1 MEKFSVKKP
10 FTVLVAVIMV
20 LMLGFVSISNMQTN
34 LLPDVNTPYLMVV
47 TVYPGASPERVESEV
62 SDVMQNALGTVAGVE
77 SVTATS
83 AENYSLLLMQFSD
96 DTDMNSAMVKVSN
109 KVDQTTA
116 SLPSSCL
123 TPSIIEYSLNMNAF
137 MTVAVSREGSDVYD
151 LSEFVSDTLVPYVE
165 RKGGVSS
172 VSTNGLIEKMVQ
184 VQLSQEKI
192 DAINEKLLE
201 VIDVQLADAR
211 KQLESA
217 EAQIEA
223 GRKEY
228 NRQFK
233 NYSNTVSD
241 TMMQEMSGQVGDA
254 IEVVRKQAQ
263 ALLDSVN
270 QLIAVVQEPEIQ
282 QALIDVRDGLQRV
295 MDKFNETGMKDIDS
309 LIEIVTELRDITDK
323 LTGAL
328 QQLQQRLNTESG
340 TEGSTAADL
349 ADDLQVQQSLNTV
362 YNTLNDVIKA
372 MDDVPGLTKTFSDAI
387 GNFSQQQMQA
397 YMKFTEAREMLNEYE
412 KQLAEAKQTYAD
424 AEEKAMA
431 SSDVSKL
438 LDIDTLAQLI
448 YAQNFSMPAG
458 YVKDSSGKSWLL
470 KVGEEYD
477 SIEDISGAL
486 LLHVDGFGDVRLSDV
501 ADVEVIDNAEASYTR
516 LNGERAAV
524 LKIYKGATSSASEVS
539 DNCLSAFQ
547 ELEAQYDGLHVVVL
561 SNQGNYITIIVKS
574 ILSSMV
580 IGAALAII
588 VLAIFLRDVKPTL
601 VVGFSIPLSVL
612 FAVVLMYFTG
622 MDLNVMTLAG
632 LSLGIGMLVD
642 NSIVVIENIYR
653 LRGRGVPAAR
663 AAVQGAKQVGMSV
676 VASTLT
682 SVCVFLP
689 VVFSSSI
696 VKSLMQ
702 PMSLCI
708 GYCLMASLIVALT
721 VVPAAASTVLKKAE
735 PKQLKWFDKIQDK
748 YAKSLEW
755 CFRHRALPLLAAV
768 VLLAF
773 CGWRVFSMG
782 VELLPTI
789 TSNEAIVTL
798 STTKDLSKEDSYAI
812 AGKAVEAMLE
822 VDHVKEVGITTD
834 TRVAGM
840 DIGQL
845 GLPTTITDLLN
856 AANSYGTYQVNVM
869 LDESL
874 SSSEIETARQAL
886 EDALSGIE
894 DCTAKVEISGM
905 QELTSQLASG
915 LSVKIYGADA
925 ETLSQLSEK
934 VVDIVNDTE
943 GFANATNGLGSGDA
957 TINLHI
963 DRDKVRSYGLTVAQ
977 VYQQI
982 AAKLTTTTTAQTP
995 VTVDGSTMSV
1005 QISNN
1010 LDPVTKENM
1019 MDITFETTVMS
1030 ADGTTSTGTC
1040 TLADMATWDTGSA
1053 PDSITSEDQTQYVS
1067 VTADTLDGY
1076 NTTVQARVLEKK
1088 LNEFALSDEMPEGCS
1103 FSMGGESDSVN
1114 FMVNEMVQWLALALP
1129 FVYLVMVAQFQSLLS
1144 PFIVLFTI
1152 PLAFTGGLLGMLFT
1166 GQQLTMI
1173 SLMGFIV
1180 LMGTVANNGIVF
1192 VDYAN
1197 QLRLGGLERRAAL
1210 VATGK
1215 TRMRPILM
1223 TTLTTVLAML
1233 QMVFSNDM
1241 ASQLMSGMAIVIICG
1256 LSYATLMTLYIVP
1269 ILYDILFKKPP
1280 LVVDVGDDGMD
1291 DIPDDAAEYIAQSNA
1306 AEAQPA
1312 QPEA

>member
-77 SVTATS
+77 KVTATS

-137 MTVAVSREGSDVYD
+137 MTAAVSREGSDVYD

-172 VSTNGLIEKMVQ
+172 VSANGLIEKMVQ

-228 NRQFK
+228 DRQFK
-233 NYSNTVSD
+233 NYNKTVSD
-241 TMMQEMSGQVGDA
+241 TVMQQFSGQVGEA
-254 IEVVRKQAQ
+254 VETVRKQAQ

-309 LIEIVTELRDITDK
+309 LIEIVAELRDITDK

-340 TEGSTAADL
+340 TDGSTAADL
-349 ADDLQVQQSLNTV
+349 ADDLQVQQSLNTI

-372 MDDVPGLTKTFSDAI
+372 MDDVPGLMSTFSDAL
-387 GNFSQQQMQA
+387 GTYSQQQMQA

-822 VDHVKEVGITTD
+822 VDHVEEVGITTD

-957 TINLHI
+957 TINLQI

-1114 FMVNEMVQWLALALP
+1114 FMVNEMVQWLGLALP

-1180 LMGTVANNGIVF
+1180 LMGTVVNNGIVF

-1197 QLRLGGLERRAAL
+1197 QLRLGGMERRAAL
-1210 VATGK
+1210 IATGK

-1233 QMVFSNDM
+1233 QLVFSNDM

-1269 ILYDILFKKPP
+1269 ILYDILFRKPP
-1280 LVVDVGDDGMD
+1280 LNVDVGSDDELD
-1291 DIPDDAAEYIAQSNA
+1291 DIPDDAAEYIAQSSS
-1306 AEAQPA
+1306 A
-1312 QPEA
+1312 QPEG

>member
-1 MEKFSVKKP
+1 MGKFSVKKP

-62 SDVMQNALGTVAGVE
+62 SDVMENALGTVAGVE
-77 SVTATS
+77 SITATS
-83 AENYSLLLMQFSD
+83 AENYSLLLMHFAEG
-96 DTDMNSAMVKVSN
+96 TDMNSALVKVSN
-109 KVDQTTA
+109 KVDQTTS

-123 TPSIIEYSLNMNAF
+123 SPSIIEYSLNMNAF
-137 MTVAVSREGSDVYD
+137 MTVAVSREGSDVYH
-151 LSEFVSDTLVPYVE
+151 LSDFVSDTLVPYVE

-172 VSTNGLIEKMVQ
+172 VSANGLIEKMVQ
-184 VQLSQEKI
+184 VQLSQEKV
-192 DAINEKLLE
+192 DAINERLLE
-201 VIDVQLADAR
+201 VIDAQLADAR
-211 KQLESA
+211 AQLDAA

-223 GRKEY
+223 GRAEY

-233 NYSNTVSD
+233 NFNKTVSNTV
-241 TMMQEMSGQVGDA
+241 MQQYSGEVGNA
-254 IEVVRKQAQ
+254 VETVRKQAQ

-309 LIEIVTELRDITDK
+309 LIEIVAELREITDK
-323 LTGAL
+323 LTTAL
-328 QQLQQRLNTESG
+328 QQLQERLNTETG
-340 TEGSTAADL
+340 TEGSTATDL
-349 ADDLQVQQSLNTV
+349 VDDLQVQQSLSTV

-372 MDDVPGLTKTFSDAI
+372 MDDVPGLMSTFSDAL
-387 GNFSQQQMQA
+387 GTYSQQQLEA
-397 YMKFTEAREMLNEYE
+397 YMQFTEAREMLNEYE
-412 KQLAEAKQTYAD
+412 KQLETAKQTYED
-424 AEEKAMA
+424 AKEKAMA
-431 SSDVSKL
+431 SSDVSKM

-477 SIEDISGAL
+477 SIDDISGAL

-501 ADVEVIDNAEASYTR
+501 ADVEVIDNAEASFTR

-524 LKIYKGATSSASEVS
+524 LKIYKGSSSSASTVS
-539 DNCLSAFQ
+539 DNCLSAFK

-574 ILSSMV
+574 ILSSML

-588 VLAIFLRDVKPTL
+588 VLALFLRDIKPTL

-653 LRGRGVPAAR
+653 LRSRGVPAAR
-663 AAVQGAKQVGMSV
+663 AAVQGTKQVGMSI

-689 VVFSSSI
+689 VVFSSSL

-708 GYCLMASLIVALT
+708 GYCLMASLLVAVT

-735 PKQLKWFDKIQDK
+735 PKQLKWFDKIQNK

-755 CFRHRALPLLAAV
+755 CFQHRALPLVAAV
-768 VLLAF
+768 ALLVF
-773 CGWRVFSMG
+773 CGWRVVSMG

-798 STTKDLSKEDSYAI
+798 TTTKDLSKEDSYAI
-812 AGKAVEAMLE
+812 AEKAIDAMLN
-822 VDHVKEVGITTD
+822 VDNVEEVGITTD

-840 DIGQL
+840 DVGQL
-845 GLPTTITDLLN
+845 GLPSAITDLLN

-874 SSSEIETARQAL
+874 SSTQIETARQAL

-894 DCTAKVEISGM
+894 DCTATVEISGM

-915 LSVKIYGADA
+915 LSVKIYGADPD
-925 ETLSQLSEK
+925 TMTQLSEK
-934 VVDIVNDTE
+934 VVEIVNDTE

-957 TINLHI
+957 TINLQI

-995 VTVDGSTMSV
+995 VSVDGRTMSV
-1005 QISNN
+1005 EISDN

-1019 MDITFETTVMS
+1019 MDITFETSVMS
-1030 ADGTTSTGTC
+1030 ADGTTTTGTC
-1040 TLADMATWDTGSA
+1040 KLSDIATWVTGSA
-1053 PDSITSEDQTQYVS
+1053 PNSITSQNQTQYVT
-1067 VTADTLDGY
+1067 VTANTLDGY
-1076 NTTVQARVLEKK
+1076 NTTVQARELEKK
-1088 LNEFALSDEMPEGCS
+1088 LDAFALSDEMPEGCS

-1114 FMVNEMVQWLALALP
+1114 YMVKEMVQWMGLALP

-1144 PFIVLFTI
+1144 PFIVLFTV
-1152 PLAFTGGLLGMLFT
+1152 PLAFTGGLLGLLLT

-1180 LMGTVANNGIVF
+1180 LMGTVVNNGIVF
-1192 VDYAN
+1192 VDYTN
-1197 QLRLGGLERRAAL
+1197 QLRMGGMERRAAL
-1210 VATGK
+1210 IATGK

-1233 QMVFSNDM
+1233 QLVFSNDM

-1256 LSYATLMTLYIVP
+1256 LTYATIMTLYVVP
-1269 ILYDILFKKPP
+1269 LLYDLLFKKPP
-1280 LVVDVGDDGMD
+1280 LNIDVGSDDLD
-1291 DIPDDAAEYIAQSNA
+1291 DIPDDAAEYIAQSH
-1306 AEAQPA
+1306 A

>member
-77 SVTATS
+77 KVTATS

-137 MTVAVSREGSDVYD
+137 MTAAVSREGSDVYD

-228 NRQFK
+228 DRQFK
-233 NYSNTVSD
+233 NYNKTVSD
-241 TMMQEMSGQVGDA
+241 TVMQQFSGQVGEA
-254 IEVVRKQAQ
+254 VETVRKQAQ

-309 LIEIVTELRDITDK
+309 LIEIVAELRDITDK

-328 QQLQQRLNTESG
+328 QQLQQRLNTEAG

-349 ADDLQVQQSLNTV
+349 ADDLQVQQSLNTI

-372 MDDVPGLTKTFSDAI
+372 MDDVPGLMSTFSDAL
-387 GNFSQQQMQA
+387 GTYSQQQMQA

-822 VDHVKEVGITTD
+822 VDHVEEVGITTD

-845 GLPTTITDLLN
+845 GLPTAITDLLN

-1180 LMGTVANNGIVF
+1180 LMGTVVNNGIVF

-1197 QLRLGGLERRAAL
+1197 QLRLGGMERRAAL
-1210 VATGK
+1210 IATGK

-1233 QMVFSNDM
+1233 QLVFSNDM

-1269 ILYDILFKKPP
+1269 ILYDILFRKPP
-1280 LVVDVGDDGMD
+1280 LNVDVGSDDELD
-1291 DIPDDAAEYIAQSNA
+1291 DIPDDAAEYIAQSSS
-1306 AEAQPA
+1306 A
-1312 QPEA
+1312 QPEG

>member
-1 MEKFSVKKP
+1 MGKFSVKKP

-62 SDVMQNALGTVAGVE
+62 SDVMENALGTVAGVE
-77 SVTATS
+77 SITATS
-83 AENYSLLLMQFSD
+83 AENYSLLLMHFAEG
-96 DTDMNSAMVKVSN
+96 TDMNSALVKVSN
-109 KVDQTTA
+109 KVDQTTS

-123 TPSIIEYSLNMNAF
+123 SPSIIEYSLNMNAF

-151 LSEFVSDTLVPYVE
+151 LSDFVSDTLVPYVE

-172 VSTNGLIEKMVQ
+172 VSANGLIEKMVQ
-184 VQLSQEKI
+184 VQLSQEKV
-192 DAINEKLLE
+192 DAINERLLE
-201 VIDVQLADAR
+201 VIDAQLADAR
-211 KQLESA
+211 AQLDAA

-223 GRKEY
+223 GRAEY

-233 NYSNTVSD
+233 NFNKTVSNTV
-241 TMMQEMSGQVGDA
+241 MQQYSGEVGNA
-254 IEVVRKQAQ
+254 VETVRKQAQ

-309 LIEIVTELRDITDK
+309 LIEIVAELREITDK
-323 LTGAL
+323 LTTAL
-328 QQLQQRLNTESG
+328 QQLQERLNTETG
-340 TEGSTAADL
+340 TEGSTATDL
-349 ADDLQVQQSLNTV
+349 VDDLQVQQSLSTV

-372 MDDVPGLTKTFSDAI
+372 MDDVPGLMSTFSDAL
-387 GNFSQQQMQA
+387 GTYSQQQLEA
-397 YMKFTEAREMLNEYE
+397 YMQFTEAREMLNEYE
-412 KQLAEAKQTYAD
+412 KQLETAKQTYED
-424 AEEKAMA
+424 AKEKAMA
-431 SSDVSKL
+431 SSDVSKM

-477 SIEDISGAL
+477 SIDDISGAL

-501 ADVEVIDNAEASYTR
+501 ADVEVIDNAEASFTR

-524 LKIYKGATSSASEVS
+524 LKIYKGSSSSASTVS
-539 DNCLSAFQ
+539 DNCLSAFK

-574 ILSSMV
+574 ILSSMI

-588 VLAIFLRDVKPTL
+588 VLALFLRDIKPTL

-653 LRGRGVPAAR
+653 LRSRGVPAAR
-663 AAVQGAKQVGMSV
+663 AAVQGTKQVGMSI

-689 VVFSSSI
+689 VVFSSSL

-708 GYCLMASLIVALT
+708 GYCLMASLLVAVT

-735 PKQLKWFDKIQDK
+735 PKQLKWFDKIQNK

-755 CFRHRALPLLAAV
+755 CFQHRALPLVAAV
-768 VLLAF
+768 ALLVF
-773 CGWRVFSMG
+773 CGWRVVSMG

-798 STTKDLSKEDSYAI
+798 TTTKDLSKEDSYAI
-812 AGKAVEAMLE
+812 AEKAIDAMLN
-822 VDHVKEVGITTD
+822 VDNVEEVGITTD

-840 DIGQL
+840 DVGQL
-845 GLPTTITDLLN
+845 GLPSAITDLLN

-874 SSSEIETARQAL
+874 SSTQIETARQAL

-894 DCTAKVEISGM
+894 DCTATVEISGM

-915 LSVKIYGADA
+915 LSVKIYGADSD
-925 ETLSQLSEK
+925 TLTQLSEK
-934 VVDIVNDTE
+934 VVEIVNDTE

-957 TINLHI
+957 TINLQI

-982 AAKLTTTTTAQTP
+982 AAKLATTTTAQTP
-995 VTVDGSTMSV
+995 VSVDGRTMSV
-1005 QISNN
+1005 EISDN

-1019 MDITFETTVMS
+1019 MDITFETSVMS
-1030 ADGTTSTGTC
+1030 ADGTTTTGTC
-1040 TLADMATWDTGSA
+1040 KLSDIATWVTGSA
-1053 PDSITSEDQTQYVS
+1053 PNSITSQNQTRYVT
-1067 VTADTLDGY
+1067 VTANTLDGY
-1076 NTTVQARVLEKK
+1076 NTTVQARELEKK
-1088 LNEFALSDEMPEGCS
+1088 LDAFALSDEMPEGCS

-1114 FMVNEMVQWLALALP
+1114 YMVKEMVQWMGLALP

-1144 PFIVLFTI
+1144 PFIVLFTV
-1152 PLAFTGGLLGMLFT
+1152 PLAFTGGLLGLLLT

-1180 LMGTVANNGIVF
+1180 LMGTVVNNGIVF
-1192 VDYAN
+1192 VDYTN
-1197 QLRLGGLERRAAL
+1197 QLRMGGMERRAAL
-1210 VATGK
+1210 IATGK

-1233 QMVFSNDM
+1233 QLVFSNDM

-1256 LSYATLMTLYIVP
+1256 LTYATIMTLYVVP
-1269 ILYDILFKKPP
+1269 LLYDLLFKKPP
-1280 LVVDVGDDGMD
+1280 LNIDVGSDDLD
-1291 DIPDDAAEYIAQSNA
+1291 DIPDDAAEYIAQSH
-1306 AEAQPA
+1306 A

>member
-1 MEKFSVKKP
+1 MGKFSVKKP

-62 SDVMQNALGTVAGVE
+62 SDVMENALGTVAGVE
-77 SVTATS
+77 SITATS
-83 AENYSLLLMQFSD
+83 AENYSLLLMHFAEG
-96 DTDMNSAMVKVSN
+96 TDMNSALVKVSN
-109 KVDQTTA
+109 KVDQTTS

-123 TPSIIEYSLNMNAF
+123 SPSIIEYSLNMNAF

-151 LSEFVSDTLVPYVE
+151 LSDFVSDTLVPYVE

-172 VSTNGLIEKMVQ
+172 VSANGLIEKMVQ
-184 VQLSQEKI
+184 VQLSQEKV
-192 DAINEKLLE
+192 DAINERLLE
-201 VIDVQLADAR
+201 VIDAQLADAR
-211 KQLESA
+211 AQLDAA

-223 GRKEY
+223 GRAEY

-233 NYSNTVSD
+233 NFNKTVSNTV
-241 TMMQEMSGQVGDA
+241 MQQYSGEVGNA
-254 IEVVRKQAQ
+254 VETVRKQAQ

-309 LIEIVTELRDITDK
+309 LIEIVSELREITDK
-323 LTGAL
+323 LTTAL
-328 QQLQQRLNTESG
+328 QQLQERLNTETG
-340 TEGSTAADL
+340 TEGSTATDL
-349 ADDLQVQQSLNTV
+349 VDDLQVQQSLSTV

-372 MDDVPGLTKTFSDAI
+372 MDDVPGLMSTFSDAL
-387 GNFSQQQMQA
+387 GTYSQQQLEA
-397 YMKFTEAREMLNEYE
+397 YMQFTEAREMLNEYE
-412 KQLAEAKQTYAD
+412 KQLETAKQTYED
-424 AEEKAMA
+424 AKEKAMA
-431 SSDVSKL
+431 SSDVSKM

-477 SIEDISGAL
+477 SIDDISGAL

-501 ADVEVIDNAEASYTR
+501 ADVEVIDNAEASFTR

-524 LKIYKGATSSASEVS
+524 LKIYKGSSSSASTVS
-539 DNCLSAFQ
+539 DNCLSAFK

-574 ILSSMV
+574 ILSSMI

-588 VLAIFLRDVKPTL
+588 VLALFLRDIKPTL

-653 LRGRGVPAAR
+653 LRSRGVPAAR
-663 AAVQGAKQVGMSV
+663 AAVQGTKQVGMSI

-689 VVFSSSI
+689 VVFSSSL

-708 GYCLMASLIVALT
+708 GYCLMASLLVAVT

-735 PKQLKWFDKIQDK
+735 PKQLKWFDKIQNK

-755 CFRHRALPLLAAV
+755 CFQHRALPLVAAV
-768 VLLAF
+768 ALLVF
-773 CGWRVFSMG
+773 CGWRVVSMG

-798 STTKDLSKEDSYAI
+798 TTTKDLSKEDSYAI
-812 AGKAVEAMLE
+812 AEKAIDAMLN
-822 VDHVKEVGITTD
+822 VDNVEEVGITTD

-840 DIGQL
+840 DVGQL
-845 GLPTTITDLLN
+845 GLPSAITDLLN

-874 SSSEIETARQAL
+874 SSTQIEAARQAL

-894 DCTAKVEISGM
+894 DCTATVEISGM

-915 LSVKIYGADA
+915 LSVKIYGADSD
-925 ETLSQLSEK
+925 TLTQLSEK
-934 VVDIVNDTE
+934 VVEIVNDTE

-957 TINLHI
+957 TINLQI

-982 AAKLTTTTTAQTP
+982 AAKLATTTTAQTP
-995 VTVDGSTMSV
+995 VSVDGRTMSV
-1005 QISNN
+1005 EISDN

-1019 MDITFETTVMS
+1019 MDITFETSVMS
-1030 ADGTTSTGTC
+1030 ADGTTTTGTC
-1040 TLADMATWDTGSA
+1040 KLSDIATWVTGSA
-1053 PDSITSEDQTQYVS
+1053 PNSITSQNQTQYVT
-1067 VTADTLDGY
+1067 VTANTLDGY
-1076 NTTVQARVLEKK
+1076 NTTVQARELEKK
-1088 LNEFALSDEMPEGCS
+1088 LDAFALSDEMPEGCS

-1114 FMVNEMVQWLALALP
+1114 YMVKEMVQWMGLALP

-1144 PFIVLFTI
+1144 PFIVLFTV
-1152 PLAFTGGLLGMLFT
+1152 PLAFTGGLLGLLLT

-1180 LMGTVANNGIVF
+1180 LMGTVVNNGIVF
-1192 VDYAN
+1192 VDYTN
-1197 QLRLGGLERRAAL
+1197 QLRMGGMERRAAL
-1210 VATGK
+1210 IATGK

-1233 QMVFSNDM
+1233 QLVFSNDM

-1256 LSYATLMTLYIVP
+1256 LTYATIMTLYVVP
-1269 ILYDILFKKPP
+1269 LLYDLLFKKPP
-1280 LVVDVGDDGMD
+1280 LNIDVGSDDLD
-1291 DIPDDAAEYIAQSNA
+1291 DIPDDAAEYIAQSH
-1306 AEAQPA
+1306 A

>member
-77 SVTATS
+77 KVTATS

-137 MTVAVSREGSDVYD
+137 MTAAVSREGSDVYD

-172 VSTNGLIEKMVQ
+172 VSANGLIEKMVQ

-228 NRQFK
+228 DRQFK
-233 NYSNTVSD
+233 NYNKTVSD
-241 TMMQEMSGQVGDA
+241 TVMQQFSGQVGEA
-254 IEVVRKQAQ
+254 VETVRKQAQ

-309 LIEIVTELRDITDK
+309 LIEIVAELRDITDK

-328 QQLQQRLNTESG
+328 QQLQQRLNTEAG

-349 ADDLQVQQSLNTV
+349 ADDLQVQQSLNTI

-372 MDDVPGLTKTFSDAI
+372 MDDVPGLMSTFSDAL
-387 GNFSQQQMQA
+387 GTYSQQQMQA

-822 VDHVKEVGITTD
+822 VDHVEEVGITTD

-957 TINLHI
+957 TINLQI

-1040 TLADMATWDTGSA
+1040 TLADMATWETGSA

-1114 FMVNEMVQWLALALP
+1114 FMVNEMVQWLGLALP

-1180 LMGTVANNGIVF
+1180 LMGTVVNNGIVF

-1197 QLRLGGLERRAAL
+1197 QLRQGGMERRAAL
-1210 VATGK
+1210 IATGK

-1233 QMVFSNDM
+1233 QLVFSNDM

-1269 ILYDILFKKPP
+1269 ILYDILFRKPP
-1280 LVVDVGDDGMD
+1280 LNVDVGSDDELD
-1291 DIPDDAAEYIAQSNA
+1291 DIPDDAAEYIAQASS
-1306 AEAQPA
+1306 A
-1312 QPEA
+1312 QPEG

>member
-34 LLPDVNTPYLMVV
+34 LLPDVNTPFLMVV

-137 MTVAVSREGSDVYD
+137 MTAAVSREGSDVYD

-228 NRQFK
+228 DRQFK
-233 NYSNTVSD
+233 NYNKTVSD
-241 TMMQEMSGQVGDA
+241 TVMQQFSGQVGEA
-254 IEVVRKQAQ
+254 VETVRKQAQ

-309 LIEIVTELRDITDK
+309 LIEIVAELRDITDK

-328 QQLQQRLNTESG
+328 QQLQQRLNTEAG

-349 ADDLQVQQSLNTV
+349 ADDLQVQQSLNTI

-372 MDDVPGLTKTFSDAI
+372 MDDVPGLMSTFSDAL
-387 GNFSQQQMQA
+387 GTYSQQQMQA

-588 VLAIFLRDVKPTL
+588 VLALFLRDVKPTL

-812 AGKAVEAMLE
+812 AGKAVEAMLG
-822 VDHVKEVGITTD
+822 VDHVEEVGITTD

-915 LSVKIYGADA
+915 LSVKIYGADS

-957 TINLHI
+957 TINLQI
-963 DRDKVRSYGLTVAQ
+963 DRDKVRAYGLTVAQ

-1180 LMGTVANNGIVF
+1180 LMGTVVNNGIVF

-1197 QLRLGGLERRAAL
+1197 QLRLGGMERRAAL
-1210 VATGK
+1210 IATGK

-1233 QMVFSNDM
+1233 QLVFSNDM

-1269 ILYDILFKKPP
+1269 ILYDILFRKPP
-1280 LVVDVGDDGMD
+1280 LNVDVGSDDELD
-1291 DIPDDAAEYIAQSNA
+1291 DIPDDAAEYIAQSSS
-1306 AEAQPA
+1306 A
-1312 QPEA
+1312 QPEG

>member
-1 MEKFSVKKP
+1 MGKFSVKKP

-62 SDVMQNALGTVAGVE
+62 SDVMENALGTVAGVE
-77 SVTATS
+77 SITATS
-83 AENYSLLLMQFSD
+83 AENYSLLLMHFVEG
-96 DTDMNSAMVKVSN
+96 TDMNSALVKVSN
-109 KVDQTTA
+109 KVDQTTS

-123 TPSIIEYSLNMNAF
+123 SPSIIEYSLNMNAF

-151 LSEFVSDTLVPYVE
+151 LSDFVSDTLVPYVE

-172 VSTNGLIEKMVQ
+172 VSANGLIEKMVQ
-184 VQLSQEKI
+184 VQLSQEKV
-192 DAINEKLLE
+192 DAINERLLE
-201 VIDVQLADAR
+201 VIDAQLADAR
-211 KQLESA
+211 AQLDAA

-223 GRKEY
+223 GRAEY

-233 NYSNTVSD
+233 NFNKTVSNTV
-241 TMMQEMSGQVGDA
+241 MQQYSGEVGNA
-254 IEVVRKQAQ
+254 VETVRKQAQ

-309 LIEIVTELRDITDK
+309 LIEIVAELREITDK
-323 LTGAL
+323 LTTAL
-328 QQLQQRLNTESG
+328 QQLQERLNTETG
-340 TEGSTAADL
+340 TEGSTATDL
-349 ADDLQVQQSLNTV
+349 VDDLQVQQSLNTV

-372 MDDVPGLTKTFSDAI
+372 MDDVPGLMSTFSDAL
-387 GNFSQQQMQA
+387 GTYSQQQLEA
-397 YMKFTEAREMLNEYE
+397 YMQFTEAREMLNEYE
-412 KQLAEAKQTYAD
+412 KQLETAKQTYED
-424 AEEKAMA
+424 AKEKAMA
-431 SSDVSKL
+431 SSDVSKM

-477 SIEDISGAL
+477 SIDDISGAL

-501 ADVEVIDNAEASYTR
+501 ADVEVIDNAEASFTR

-524 LKIYKGATSSASEVS
+524 LKIYKGSSSSASTVS
-539 DNCLSAFQ
+539 DNCLSAFK

-574 ILSSMV
+574 ILSSMI

-588 VLAIFLRDVKPTL
+588 VLALFLRDIKPTL

-653 LRGRGVPAAR
+653 LRSRGVPAAR
-663 AAVQGAKQVGMSV
+663 AAVQGTKQVGMSI

-689 VVFSSSI
+689 VVFSSSL

-708 GYCLMASLIVALT
+708 GYCLMASLLVAVT

-735 PKQLKWFDKIQDK
+735 PKQLKWFDKIQNK

-755 CFRHRALPLLAAV
+755 CFQHRALPLVAAV
-768 VLLAF
+768 ALLVF
-773 CGWRVFSMG
+773 CGWRVVSMG

-798 STTKDLSKEDSYAI
+798 TTTKDLSKEDSYAI
-812 AGKAVEAMLE
+812 AEKAIDAMLN
-822 VDHVKEVGITTD
+822 VDNVKEVGITTD

-840 DIGQL
+840 DVGQL
-845 GLPTTITDLLN
+845 GLPSAITDLLN

-869 LDESL
+869 LNESL
-874 SSSEIETARQAL
+874 SSTQIETARQAL

-894 DCTAKVEISGM
+894 DCTATVEISGM

-915 LSVKIYGADA
+915 LSVKIYGADSD
-925 ETLSQLSEK
+925 TLTQLSEK
-934 VVDIVNDTE
+934 VVEIVNDTE
-943 GFANATNGLGSGDA
+943 GFANATNGLGNGDA
-957 TINLHI
+957 TINLQI

-995 VTVDGSTMSV
+995 VSVDGRTMSV
-1005 QISNN
+1005 EISDN

-1019 MDITFETTVMS
+1019 MDITFETSVMS
-1030 ADGTTSTGTC
+1030 ADGTTTTGTC
-1040 TLADMATWDTGSA
+1040 KLSDIATWVTGSA
-1053 PDSITSEDQTQYVS
+1053 PNSITSQNQTRYVT
-1067 VTADTLDGY
+1067 VTANTLEGY
-1076 NTTVQARVLEKK
+1076 NTTVQARELEKK
-1088 LNEFALSDEMPEGCS
+1088 LEAFALSDEMPEGCS

-1114 FMVNEMVQWLALALP
+1114 YMVNEMVQWMGLALP

-1144 PFIVLFTI
+1144 PFIVLFTV
-1152 PLAFTGGLLGMLFT
+1152 PLAFTGGLLGLLLT

-1180 LMGTVANNGIVF
+1180 LMGTVVNNGIVF
-1192 VDYAN
+1192 VDYTN
-1197 QLRLGGLERRAAL
+1197 QLRMGGMERRAAL
-1210 VATGK
+1210 IATGK

-1233 QMVFSNDM
+1233 QLVFSNDM

-1256 LSYATLMTLYIVP
+1256 LTYATIMTLYVVP
-1269 ILYDILFKKPP
+1269 LLYDLLFKKPP
-1280 LVVDVGDDGMD
+1280 LNIDVGSDDLD
-1291 DIPDDAAEYIAQSNA
+1291 DIPDDAAEYIAQSH
-1306 AEAQPA
+1306 P

>member
-1 MEKFSVKKP
+1 MGKFSVKKP

-62 SDVMQNALGTVAGVE
+62 SDVMENALGTVAGVE
-77 SVTATS
+77 SITATS
-83 AENYSLLLMQFSD
+83 AENYSLLLMHFAEG
-96 DTDMNSAMVKVSN
+96 TDMNSALVKVSN
-109 KVDQTTA
+109 KVDQTTS

-123 TPSIIEYSLNMNAF
+123 SPSIIEYSLNMNAF

-151 LSEFVSDTLVPYVE
+151 LSDFVSDTLVPYVE

-184 VQLSQEKI
+184 VQLSQEKV
-192 DAINEKLLE
+192 DAINERLLE
-201 VIDVQLADAR
+201 VIDAQLADAR
-211 KQLESA
+211 AQLDAA

-223 GRKEY
+223 GRAEY

-233 NYSNTVSD
+233 NFNKTVSNTV
-241 TMMQEMSGQVGDA
+241 MQQYSGEVGNA
-254 IEVVRKQAQ
+254 VETVRKQAQ

-309 LIEIVTELRDITDK
+309 LIEIVAELREITDK
-323 LTGAL
+323 LTTAL
-328 QQLQQRLNTESG
+328 QQLQERLNTETG
-340 TEGSTAADL
+340 TEGSTATDL
-349 ADDLQVQQSLNTV
+349 VDDLQVQQSLSTV

-372 MDDVPGLTKTFSDAI
+372 MDDVPGLMSTFSDAL
-387 GNFSQQQMQA
+387 GTYSQQQLEA
-397 YMKFTEAREMLNEYE
+397 YMQFTEAREMLNEYE
-412 KQLAEAKQTYAD
+412 KQLETAKQTYED
-424 AEEKAMA
+424 AKEKAMA
-431 SSDVSKL
+431 SSDVSKM

-477 SIEDISGAL
+477 SIDDISGAL

-501 ADVEVIDNAEASYTR
+501 ADVEVIDNAEASFTR

-524 LKIYKGATSSASEVS
+524 LKIYKGSSSSASTVS
-539 DNCLSAFQ
+539 DNCLSAFK

-574 ILSSMV
+574 ILSSMI

-588 VLAIFLRDVKPTL
+588 VLALFLRDIKPTL

-653 LRGRGVPAAR
+653 LRSRGVPAAR
-663 AAVQGAKQVGMSV
+663 AAVQGTKQVGMSI

-689 VVFSSSI
+689 VVFSSSL

-708 GYCLMASLIVALT
+708 GYCLMASLLVAVT

-735 PKQLKWFDKIQDK
+735 PKQLKWFDKIQNK

-755 CFRHRALPLLAAV
+755 CFQHRALPLVAAV
-768 VLLAF
+768 ALLVF
-773 CGWRVFSMG
+773 CGWRVVSMG

-798 STTKDLSKEDSYAI
+798 TTTKDLSKEDSYAI
-812 AGKAVEAMLE
+812 AEKAIDAMLS
-822 VDHVKEVGITTD
+822 VDNVEEVGITTD

-840 DIGQL
+840 DVGQL
-845 GLPTTITDLLN
+845 GLPSAITDLLN

-874 SSSEIETARQAL
+874 SSTQIETARQAL

-894 DCTAKVEISGM
+894 DCTATVEISGM

-915 LSVKIYGADA
+915 LSVKIYGADPD
-925 ETLSQLSEK
+925 TMTKLSEK
-934 VVDIVNDTE
+934 VVEIVNDTE

-957 TINLHI
+957 TINLQI

-995 VTVDGSTMSV
+995 VSVDGRTMSV
-1005 QISNN
+1005 EISDN

-1019 MDITFETTVMS
+1019 MDITFETSVMS
-1030 ADGTTSTGTC
+1030 ADGTTTTGTC
-1040 TLADMATWDTGSA
+1040 KLSDIATWVTGSA
-1053 PDSITSEDQTQYVS
+1053 PNSITSQNQTQYVT
-1067 VTADTLDGY
+1067 VTANTLDGY
-1076 NTTVQARVLEKK
+1076 NTTVQARELEKK
-1088 LNEFALSDEMPEGCS
+1088 LDAFALSDEMPEGCS

-1114 FMVNEMVQWLALALP
+1114 YMVKEMVQWMGLALP

-1144 PFIVLFTI
+1144 PFIVLFTV
-1152 PLAFTGGLLGMLFT
+1152 PLAFTGGLLGLLLT

-1180 LMGTVANNGIVF
+1180 LMGTVVNNGIVF
-1192 VDYAN
+1192 VDYTN
-1197 QLRLGGLERRAAL
+1197 QLRMGGMERRAAL
-1210 VATGK
+1210 IATGK

-1233 QMVFSNDM
+1233 QLVFSGDM

-1269 ILYDILFKKPP
+1269 ILYDVLFKKPP
-1280 LVVDVGDDGMD
+1280 LSVDVGSDDDLD
-1291 DIPDDAAEYIAQSNA
+1291 DIPDDAAEFIAAQGA
-1306 AEAQPA
+1306 AQP
-1312 QPEA
+1312 QP

>member
-1 MEKFSVKKP
+1 MGKFSVKKP

-62 SDVMQNALGTVAGVE
+62 SDVMENALGTVAGVE
-77 SVTATS
+77 SITATS
-83 AENYSLLLMQFSD
+83 AENYSLLLMHFAEG
-96 DTDMNSAMVKVSN
+96 TDMNSALVKVSN
-109 KVDQTTA
+109 KVDQTTS

-123 TPSIIEYSLNMNAF
+123 SPSIIEYSLNMNAF

-151 LSEFVSDTLVPYVE
+151 LSDFVSDTLVPYVE

-172 VSTNGLIEKMVQ
+172 VSANGLIEKMVQ
-184 VQLSQEKI
+184 VQLSQEKV
-192 DAINEKLLE
+192 DAINERLLE
-201 VIDVQLADAR
+201 VIDAQLADAR
-211 KQLESA
+211 AQLDAA

-223 GRKEY
+223 GRAEY

-233 NYSNTVSD
+233 NFNKTVSNTV
-241 TMMQEMSGQVGDA
+241 MQQYSGEVGNA
-254 IEVVRKQAQ
+254 VETVRKQAQ

-309 LIEIVTELRDITDK
+309 LIEIVAELREITDK
-323 LTGAL
+323 LTTAL
-328 QQLQQRLNTESG
+328 QQLQERLNTETG
-340 TEGSTAADL
+340 TEGSTATDL
-349 ADDLQVQQSLNTV
+349 VDDLQVQQSLSTV

-372 MDDVPGLTKTFSDAI
+372 MDDVPGLMSTFSDAL
-387 GNFSQQQMQA
+387 GTYSQQQLEA
-397 YMKFTEAREMLNEYE
+397 YMQFTEAREMLNEYE
-412 KQLAEAKQTYAD
+412 KQLETAKQTYED
-424 AEEKAMA
+424 AKEKAMA
-431 SSDVSKL
+431 SSDVSKM

-477 SIEDISGAL
+477 SIDDISGAL

-501 ADVEVIDNAEASYTR
+501 ADVEVIDNAEASFTR

-524 LKIYKGATSSASEVS
+524 LKIYKGSSSSASTVS
-539 DNCLSAFQ
+539 DNCLSAFK

-574 ILSSMV
+574 ILSSMI

-588 VLAIFLRDVKPTL
+588 VLALFLRDIKPTL

-653 LRGRGVPAAR
+653 LRSRGVPAAR
-663 AAVQGAKQVGMSV
+663 AAVQGTKQVGMSI

-689 VVFSSSI
+689 VVFSSSL

-708 GYCLMASLIVALT
+708 GYCLMASLLVAVT

-735 PKQLKWFDKIQDK
+735 PKQLKWFDKIQNK

-755 CFRHRALPLLAAV
+755 CFQHRALPLVAAV
-768 VLLAF
+768 ALLVF
-773 CGWRVFSMG
+773 CGWRVVSMG

-798 STTKDLSKEDSYAI
+798 TTTKDLSKEDSYAI
-812 AGKAVEAMLE
+812 AEKAIDAMLN
-822 VDHVKEVGITTD
+822 VDNVEEVGITTD

-840 DIGQL
+840 DVGQL
-845 GLPTTITDLLN
+845 GLPSAITDLLN

-869 LDESL
+869 LNESL
-874 SSSEIETARQAL
+874 SSTQIETARQAL

-894 DCTAKVEISGM
+894 DCTATVEISGM

-915 LSVKIYGADA
+915 LSVKIYGADSD
-925 ETLSQLSEK
+925 TLTQLSEK
-934 VVDIVNDTE
+934 VVEIVNDTE

-957 TINLHI
+957 TINLQI

-982 AAKLTTTTTAQTP
+982 AAKLATTTTAQTP
-995 VTVDGSTMSV
+995 VSVDGRTMSV
-1005 QISNN
+1005 EISDN

-1019 MDITFETTVMS
+1019 MDITFETSVMS
-1030 ADGTTSTGTC
+1030 ADGTTTTGTC
-1040 TLADMATWDTGSA
+1040 KLSDIATWVTGSA
-1053 PDSITSEDQTQYVS
+1053 PNSITSQNQTQYVT
-1067 VTADTLDGY
+1067 VTANTLDGY
-1076 NTTVQARVLEKK
+1076 NTTVQARELEKK
-1088 LNEFALSDEMPEGCS
+1088 LDAFALSDEMPEGCS

-1114 FMVNEMVQWLALALP
+1114 YMVKEMVQWMGLALP

-1144 PFIVLFTI
+1144 PFIVLFTV
-1152 PLAFTGGLLGMLFT
+1152 PLAFTGGLLGLLLT

-1180 LMGTVANNGIVF
+1180 LMGTVVNNGIVF

-1306 AEAQPA
+1306 AEAQP
-1312 QPEA
+1312 EA

>member
-77 SVTATS
+77 KVTATS

-789 TSNEAIVTL
+789 TSNEAVVTL

-822 VDHVKEVGITTD
+822 VDHVEEVGITTD

-845 GLPTTITDLLN
+845 GLPTAITDLLN

-1152 PLAFTGGLLGMLFT
+1152 PLAFTGGLLGMLLHRPAADHDLPD
-1166 GQQLTMI
+1166 GLHRPDGHRRQQRHRLRGLRQPAA
-1173 SLMGFIV
+1173 SGRY
-1180 LMGTVANNGIVF
+1180 GAPCGPGRHRQ
-1192 VDYAN
+1192 DPYAPHPDDHPDHRAGHAAAGV
-1197 QLRLGGLERRAAL
+1197 QQRYGEPAHERHGHRHHLRPELCHPDDPVYRAHPVRYPLQEAAAERRCRQRRRA
-1210 VATGK
+1210 
-1215 TRMRPILM
+1215 
-1223 TTLTTVLAML
+1223 
-1233 QMVFSNDM
+1233 
-1241 ASQLMSGMAIVIICG
+1241 
-1256 LSYATLMTLYIVP
+1256 
-1269 ILYDILFKKPP
+1269 
-1280 LVVDVGDDGMD
+1280 
-1291 DIPDDAAEYIAQSNA
+1291 
-1306 AEAQPA
+1306 
-1312 QPEA
+1312 

>member
-77 SVTATS
+77 KVTATS

-137 MTVAVSREGSDVYD
+137 MTAAVSREGSDVYD

-588 VLAIFLRDVKPTL
+588 VLALFLRDVKPTL

-822 VDHVKEVGITTD
+822 VDHVEEVGITTD

-894 DCTAKVEISGM
+894 DCTTKVEISGM

-915 LSVKIYGADA
+915 LSVKIYGADS

-934 VVDIVNDTE
+934 VVDIVNDTK

-957 TINLHI
+957 TINLQI

-1067 VTADTLDGY
+1067 VTADTLEGY

-1180 LMGTVANNGIVF
+1180 LMGTVVNNGIVF

-1197 QLRLGGLERRAAL
+1197 QLRLGGMERRAAL
-1210 VATGK
+1210 IATGK

-1233 QMVFSNDM
+1233 QLVFSNDM

-1269 ILYDILFKKPP
+1269 ILYDILFRKPP
-1280 LVVDVGDDGMD
+1280 LNVDVGSDDELD
-1291 DIPDDAAEYIAQSNA
+1291 DIPDDAAEYIAQSSS
-1306 AEAQPA
+1306 A
-1312 QPEA
+1312 QPEG

>member
-1 MEKFSVKKP
+1 MGKFSVKKP

-62 SDVMQNALGTVAGVE
+62 SDVMENALGTVAGVE
-77 SVTATS
+77 SITATS
-83 AENYSLLLMQFSD
+83 AENYSLLLMHFAEG
-96 DTDMNSAMVKVSN
+96 TDMNSALVKVSN
-109 KVDQTTA
+109 KVDQTTS

-123 TPSIIEYSLNMNAF
+123 SPSIIEYSLNMNAF

-151 LSEFVSDTLVPYVE
+151 LSDFVSDTLVPYVE

-172 VSTNGLIEKMVQ
+172 VSANGLIEKMVQ
-184 VQLSQEKI
+184 VQLSQEKV
-192 DAINEKLLE
+192 DAINERLLE
-201 VIDVQLADAR
+201 VIDAQLADAR
-211 KQLESA
+211 AQLDAA

-223 GRKEY
+223 GRAEY

-233 NYSNTVSD
+233 NFNKTVSNTV
-241 TMMQEMSGQVGDA
+241 MQQYSGEVGNA
-254 IEVVRKQAQ
+254 VETVRKQAQ

-309 LIEIVTELRDITDK
+309 LIEIVAELREITDK
-323 LTGAL
+323 LTTAL
-328 QQLQQRLNTESG
+328 QQLQERLNTETG
-340 TEGSTAADL
+340 TEGSTATDL
-349 ADDLQVQQSLNTV
+349 VDDLQVQQSLSTV

-372 MDDVPGLTKTFSDAI
+372 MDDVPGLMSTFSDAL
-387 GNFSQQQMQA
+387 GTYSQQQLEA
-397 YMKFTEAREMLNEYE
+397 YMQFTEAREMLNEYE
-412 KQLAEAKQTYAD
+412 KQLETAKQTYED
-424 AEEKAMA
+424 AKEKAMA
-431 SSDVSKL
+431 SSDVSKM

-477 SIEDISGAL
+477 SIDDISGAL

-501 ADVEVIDNAEASYTR
+501 ADVEVIDNAEASFTR

-524 LKIYKGATSSASEVS
+524 LKIYKGSSSSASTVS
-539 DNCLSAFQ
+539 DNCLSAFK

-574 ILSSMV
+574 ILSSMI
-580 IGAALAII
+580 IGAVLAII
-588 VLAIFLRDVKPTL
+588 VLALFLRDVKPTL

-653 LRGRGVPAAR
+653 LRSRGVPAAR
-663 AAVQGAKQVGMSV
+663 AAVQGTKQVGMSI

-689 VVFSSSI
+689 VVFSSSL

-708 GYCLMASLIVALT
+708 GYCLMASLLVAVT

-735 PKQLKWFDKIQDK
+735 PKQLKWFDKIQNK

-755 CFRHRALPLLAAV
+755 CFQHRALPLLAAV

-773 CGWRVFSMG
+773 CGWKVFSMG
-782 VELLPTI
+782 VVLLPEI
-789 TSNEAIVTL
+789 SSNEATIAL
-798 STTKDLSKEDSYAI
+798 STDDGLTKEESYGV
-812 AGKAVEAMLE
+812 AGQVVEAVMA
-822 VDHVKEVGITTD
+822 VDGVEEVGVTTD
-834 TRVAGM
+834 TTVAGI

-845 GLPTTITDLLN
+845 GLPSAITDLLS
-856 AANSYGTYQVNVM
+856 AANSYGSYQFNVM

-874 SSSEIETARQAL
+874 SSTRIAAVEQAL
-886 EDALSGIE
+886 NDAVSGVE
-894 DCTAKVEISGM
+894 NCTGTVEISGM
-905 QELTSQLASG
+905 QDLTSQLSSG
-915 LSVKIYGADA
+915 LSVKIYGPDADTITA
-925 ETLSQLSEK
+925 LGDK
-934 VVDIVNDTE
+934 VVQMVNDTE
-943 GFANATNGLGSGDA
+943 GFANAATGLGQGDA
-957 TINLHI
+957 TINLDI
-963 DRDKVRSYGLTVAQ
+963 DRDKVRAYGLTVAQ

-982 AAKLTTTTTAQTP
+982 AAKLTTTTTAETP
-995 VTVDGSTMSV
+995 VTVDGSTMKV
-1005 QISNN
+1005 QISDN
-1010 LDPVTKENM
+1010 LDPMTKENM
-1019 MDITFETTVMS
+1019 MDMTFTTSVMD
-1030 ADGTTSTGTC
+1030 ATGTTTTGTC
-1040 TLADMATWDTGSA
+1040 TLGDIASWTTGTA
-1053 PDSITSEDQTQYVS
+1053 PDSITSENQTRYIS
-1067 VTADTLDGY
+1067 VTADAVEGT
-1076 NTTVQARVLEKK
+1076 NTTTETRALEKK
-1088 LNEFALSDEMPEGCS
+1088 LNAFAASDEMPEGCS
-1103 FSMGGESDSVN
+1103 FYMGGGSEIN
-1114 FMVNEMVQWLALALP
+1114 GMVVDQMGQWMFLALP

-1152 PLAFTGGLLGMLFT
+1152 PLAFTGGLLGLLIT

-1180 LMGTVANNGIVF
+1180 LMGTVVNNGIVF

-1197 QLRLGGLERRAAL
+1197 QLRIGGMERRAAL

-1233 QMVFSNDM
+1233 QLVFSGDM

-1256 LSYATLMTLYIVP
+1256 LSYATLMTLYVVP
-1269 ILYDILFKKPP
+1269 LMYDILFKKPP
-1280 LVVDVGDDGMD
+1280 LNVDIGDENLD
-1291 DIPDDAAEYIAQSNA
+1291 DIPDDAAEYIAQNT
-1306 AEAQPA
+1306 A
-1312 QPEA
+1312 QPE

>member
-77 SVTATS
+77 KVTATS

-822 VDHVKEVGITTD
+822 VDHVEEVGITTD

-874 SSSEIETARQAL
+874 SSSKIETARQAL

-1180 LMGTVANNGIVF
+1180 LMGTVVNNGIVF

-1197 QLRLGGLERRAAL
+1197 QLRLGGMERRAAL
-1210 VATGK
+1210 IATGK

-1233 QMVFSNDM
+1233 QLVFSNDM

-1269 ILYDILFKKPP
+1269 ILYDILFRKPP
-1280 LVVDVGDDGMD
+1280 LNVDVGSDDELD
-1291 DIPDDAAEYIAQSNA
+1291 DIPDDAAEYIAQSSS
-1306 AEAQPA
+1306 A
-1312 QPEA
+1312 QPEG

>member
-192 DAINEKLLE
+192 DTINEKLLE

-663 AAVQGAKQVGMSV
+663 AAVQGARQVGMSV

-689 VVFSSSI
+689 VVFASGT
-696 VKSLMQ
+696 VRSLLQ
-702 PMSLCI
+702 PMSMCI
-708 GYCLMASLIVALT
+708 GYCLMASLIVAIT

-735 PKQLKWFDKIQDK
+735 PKRLVWFEKIQDK
-748 YAKSLEW
+748 YAHSLEW
-755 CFRHRALPLLAAV
+755 CLQHRALPLLAAV

-773 CGWRVFSMG
+773 CGWKVFSMG
-782 VELLPTI
+782 VVLLPEI
-789 TSNEAIVTL
+789 SSNEATIAL
-798 STTKDLSKEDSYAI
+798 STDDGLTKEESYGV
-812 AGKAVEAMLE
+812 AGQVVEAVMA
-822 VDHVKEVGITTD
+822 VDGVEEVGVTTD
-834 TRVAGM
+834 TTVAGI

-845 GLPTTITDLLN
+845 GLPSAITDLLS
-856 AANSYGTYQVNVM
+856 AANSYGSYRFNVM
-869 LDESL
+869 LDQSL
-874 SSSEIETARQAL
+874 SSTRIAAVEQAL
-886 EDALSGIE
+886 KDAVSGVE
-894 DCTAKVEISGM
+894 NCTGTVEISGM
-905 QELTSQLASG
+905 QDLTSQLSSG
-915 LSVKIYGADA
+915 LSVKIYGPDADTITA
-925 ETLSQLSEK
+925 LGDK
-934 VVDIVNDTE
+934 VVQMVNDTE
-943 GFANATNGLGSGDA
+943 GFTNAATGLGQGDA
-957 TINLHI
+957 TINLDI
-963 DRDKVRSYGLTVAQ
+963 DRDKVRAYGLTVAQ

-982 AAKLTTTTTAQTP
+982 AAKLTTTTTAETP
-995 VTVDGSTMSV
+995 VTVDGSTMKV
-1005 QISNN
+1005 QISDN

-1019 MDITFETTVMS
+1019 MDMTF
-1030 ADGTTSTGTC
+1030 TTSVMDATGTITTGTC
-1040 TLADMATWDTGSA
+1040 TLGDIASWTTGTA
-1053 PDSITSEDQTQYVS
+1053 PDSITSENQTRYIT

-1076 NTTVQARVLEKK
+1076 NTTVQSRVLQKT
-1088 LNEFALSDEMPEGCS
+1088 LDAFALTDEMPEGCS
-1103 FSMGGESDSVN
+1103 FSLDGESSTVN
-1114 FMVNEMVQWLALALP
+1114 MMVDEMVQWMALALP

-1144 PFIVLFTI
+1144 PFIVLFTV
-1152 PLAFTGGLLGMLFT
+1152 PLAFTGGLLGMLVT

-1180 LMGTVANNGIVF
+1180 LMGTVVNNGIVF

-1197 QLRLGGLERRAAL
+1197 QLRLGGLERHAAL

>member
-1 MEKFSVKKP
+1 MGKFSVKKP

-62 SDVMQNALGTVAGVE
+62 SDVMENALGTVAGVE
-77 SVTATS
+77 SITATS
-83 AENYSLLLMQFSD
+83 AENYSLLLMHFAEG
-96 DTDMNSAMVKVSN
+96 TDMNSALVKVSN
-109 KVDQTTA
+109 KVDQTTS

-123 TPSIIEYSLNMNAF
+123 SPSIIEYSLNMNAF

-151 LSEFVSDTLVPYVE
+151 LSDFVSDTLVPYVE

-172 VSTNGLIEKMVQ
+172 VSANGLIEKMVQ
-184 VQLSQEKI
+184 VQLSQEKV
-192 DAINEKLLE
+192 DAINERLLE
-201 VIDVQLADAR
+201 VIDAQLADAR
-211 KQLESA
+211 AQLDAA

-223 GRKEY
+223 GRAEY

-233 NYSNTVSD
+233 NFNKTVSNTV
-241 TMMQEMSGQVGDA
+241 MQQYSGEVGNA
-254 IEVVRKQAQ
+254 VETVRKQAQ

-309 LIEIVTELRDITDK
+309 LIEIVAELREITDK
-323 LTGAL
+323 LTTAL
-328 QQLQQRLNTESG
+328 QQLQERLNTETG
-340 TEGSTAADL
+340 TEGSTATDL
-349 ADDLQVQQSLNTV
+349 VDDLQVQQSLSTV

-372 MDDVPGLTKTFSDAI
+372 MDDVPGLMSTFSDAL
-387 GNFSQQQMQA
+387 GTYSQQQLEA
-397 YMKFTEAREMLNEYE
+397 YMQFTEAREMLNEYE
-412 KQLAEAKQTYAD
+412 KQLETAKQTYED
-424 AEEKAMA
+424 AKEKAMA
-431 SSDVSKL
+431 SSDVSKM

-477 SIEDISGAL
+477 SIDDISGAL

-501 ADVEVIDNAEASYTR
+501 ADVEVIDNAEASFTR

-524 LKIYKGATSSASEVS
+524 LKIYKGSSSSASTVS
-539 DNCLSAFQ
+539 DNCLSAFK

-574 ILSSMV
+574 ILSSMI
-580 IGAALAII
+580 IGAVLAII
-588 VLAIFLRDVKPTL
+588 VLALFLRDVKPTL

-653 LRGRGVPAAR
+653 LRSRGVPAAR
-663 AAVQGAKQVGMSV
+663 AAVQGTKQVGMSI

-689 VVFSSSI
+689 VVFSSSL

-708 GYCLMASLIVALT
+708 GYCLMASLLVAVT

-735 PKQLKWFDKIQDK
+735 PKQLKWFDKIQNK

-755 CFRHRALPLLAAV
+755 CFQHRALPLVAAV
-768 VLLAF
+768 ALLVF
-773 CGWRVFSMG
+773 CGWRVVSMG

-798 STTKDLSKEDSYAI
+798 TTTKDLSKEDSYAI
-812 AGKAVEAMLE
+812 AEKAIDAMLN
-822 VDHVKEVGITTD
+822 VDNVEEVGITTD

-840 DIGQL
+840 DVGQL
-845 GLPTTITDLLN
+845 GLPSAITDLLN

-869 LDESL
+869 LNESL
-874 SSSEIETARQAL
+874 SSTQIETARQAL

-894 DCTAKVEISGM
+894 DCTATVEISGM

-915 LSVKIYGADA
+915 LSVKIYGADPD
-925 ETLSQLSEK
+925 TMTQLSEK
-934 VVDIVNDTE
+934 VVEIVNDTE

-957 TINLHI
+957 TINLQI

-995 VTVDGSTMSV
+995 VSVDGRTMSV
-1005 QISNN
+1005 EISDN

-1019 MDITFETTVMS
+1019 MDITFETSVMS
-1030 ADGTTSTGTC
+1030 ADGTTTTGTC
-1040 TLADMATWDTGSA
+1040 KLSDIATWVTGSA
-1053 PDSITSEDQTQYVS
+1053 PNSITSQNQTQYVT
-1067 VTADTLDGY
+1067 VTANTLDGY
-1076 NTTVQARVLEKK
+1076 NTTVQARELEKK
-1088 LNEFALSDEMPEGCS
+1088 LEAFALSDEMPEGCS

-1114 FMVNEMVQWLALALP
+1114 YMVKEMVQWMGLALP

-1144 PFIVLFTI
+1144 PFIVLFTV
-1152 PLAFTGGLLGMLFT
+1152 PLAFTGGLLGLLLT

-1180 LMGTVANNGIVF
+1180 LMGTVVNNGIVF
-1192 VDYAN
+1192 VDYTN
-1197 QLRLGGLERRAAL
+1197 QLRMGGMERRAAL
-1210 VATGK
+1210 IATGK

-1233 QMVFSNDM
+1233 QLVFSNDM

-1256 LSYATLMTLYIVP
+1256 LTYATIMTLYVVP
-1269 ILYDILFKKPP
+1269 LLYDLLFKKPP
-1280 LVVDVGDDGMD
+1280 LNIDVGSDDLD
-1291 DIPDDAAEYIAQSNA
+1291 DIPDDAAEYIAQSH
-1306 AEAQPA
+1306 A

>member
-1 MEKFSVKKP
+1 MGKFSVKKP

-62 SDVMQNALGTVAGVE
+62 SDVMENALGTVAGVE
-77 SVTATS
+77 SITATS
-83 AENYSLLLMQFSD
+83 AENYSLLLMHFAEG
-96 DTDMNSAMVKVSN
+96 TDMNSALVKVSN
-109 KVDQTTA
+109 KVDQTTS

-123 TPSIIEYSLNMNAF
+123 SPSIIEYSLNMNAF

-151 LSEFVSDTLVPYVE
+151 LSDFVSDTLVPYVE

-172 VSTNGLIEKMVQ
+172 VSANGLIEKMVQ
-184 VQLSQEKI
+184 VQLSQEKV
-192 DAINEKLLE
+192 DAINERLLE
-201 VIDVQLADAR
+201 VIDAQLADAR
-211 KQLESA
+211 AQLDAA

-223 GRKEY
+223 GRAEY

-233 NYSNTVSD
+233 NFNKTVSNTV
-241 TMMQEMSGQVGDA
+241 MQQYSGEVGNA
-254 IEVVRKQAQ
+254 VETVRKQAQ

-309 LIEIVTELRDITDK
+309 LIEIVSELREITDK
-323 LTGAL
+323 LTTAL
-328 QQLQQRLNTESG
+328 QQLQERLNTETG
-340 TEGSTAADL
+340 TEGSTATDL
-349 ADDLQVQQSLNTV
+349 VDDLQVQQSLNTI

-372 MDDVPGLTKTFSDAI
+372 MDDVPGLMSTFSDAL
-387 GNFSQQQMQA
+387 GTYSQQQLEA
-397 YMKFTEAREMLNEYE
+397 YMKFTEARETLNEYE
-412 KQLAEAKQTYAD
+412 KQLETAKQTYED
-424 AEEKAMA
+424 AKEKAMA
-431 SSDVSKL
+431 SSDVSKM

-477 SIEDISGAL
+477 SIDDISGAL

-501 ADVEVIDNAEASYTR
+501 ADVEVIDNAEASFTR

-524 LKIYKGATSSASEVS
+524 LKIYKGSSSSASTVS
-539 DNCLSAFQ
+539 DNCLSAFK

-574 ILSSMV
+574 ILSSMI

-588 VLAIFLRDVKPTL
+588 VLALFLRDIKPTL

-653 LRGRGVPAAR
+653 LRSRGVPAAR
-663 AAVQGAKQVGMSV
+663 AAVQGTKQVGMSI

-689 VVFSSSI
+689 VVFSSSL

-708 GYCLMASLIVALT
+708 GYCLMASLLVAVT

-735 PKQLKWFDKIQDK
+735 PKQLKWFDKIQNK

-755 CFRHRALPLLAAV
+755 CFQHRALPLVAAV
-768 VLLAF
+768 ALLVF
-773 CGWRVFSMG
+773 CGWRVVSMG

-798 STTKDLSKEDSYAI
+798 TTTKDLSKEDSYAI
-812 AGKAVEAMLE
+812 AEKAIDAMLN
-822 VDHVKEVGITTD
+822 VDNVEEVGITTD

-840 DIGQL
+840 DVGQL
-845 GLPTTITDLLN
+845 GLPSAITDLLN

-874 SSSEIETARQAL
+874 SSTQIETARQAL

-894 DCTAKVEISGM
+894 DCTATVEISGM

-915 LSVKIYGADA
+915 LSVKIYGADPD
-925 ETLSQLSEK
+925 TMTQLSEK
-934 VVDIVNDTE
+934 VVEIVNDTE

-957 TINLHI
+957 TINLQI

-982 AAKLTTTTTAQTP
+982 AAKLATTTTAQTP
-995 VTVDGSTMSV
+995 VSVDGRTMSV
-1005 QISNN
+1005 EISDN

-1019 MDITFETTVMS
+1019 MDITFETSVMS
-1030 ADGTTSTGTC
+1030 ADGTTTTGTC
-1040 TLADMATWDTGSA
+1040 KLSDIATWVTGSA
-1053 PDSITSEDQTQYVS
+1053 PNSITSQNQTQYVT
-1067 VTADTLDGY
+1067 VTANTLDGY
-1076 NTTVQARVLEKK
+1076 NTTVQARELEKK
-1088 LNEFALSDEMPEGCS
+1088 LDAFALSDEMPEGCS

-1114 FMVNEMVQWLALALP
+1114 YMVKEMVQWMGLALP

-1144 PFIVLFTI
+1144 PFIVLFTV
-1152 PLAFTGGLLGMLFT
+1152 PLAFTGGLLGLLLT

-1180 LMGTVANNGIVF
+1180 LMGTVVNNGIVF
-1192 VDYAN
+1192 VDYTN
-1197 QLRLGGLERRAAL
+1197 QLRMGGMERRAAL
-1210 VATGK
+1210 IATGK

-1233 QMVFSNDM
+1233 QLVFSNDM

-1256 LSYATLMTLYIVP
+1256 LTYATIMTLYVVP
-1269 ILYDILFKKPP
+1269 LLYDLLFKKPP
-1280 LVVDVGDDGMD
+1280 LNIDVGSDDLD
-1291 DIPDDAAEYIAQSNA
+1291 DIPDDAAEYIAQSH
-1306 AEAQPA
+1306 A

>member
-1 MEKFSVKKP
+1 MGKFSVKKP

-62 SDVMQNALGTVAGVE
+62 SDVMENALGTVAGVE
-77 SVTATS
+77 SITATS
-83 AENYSLLLMQFSD
+83 AENYSLLLMHFAEG
-96 DTDMNSAMVKVSN
+96 TDMNSALVKVSN
-109 KVDQTTA
+109 KVDQTTS

-123 TPSIIEYSLNMNAF
+123 SPSIIEYSLNMNAF

-151 LSEFVSDTLVPYVE
+151 LSDFVSDTLVPYVE

-172 VSTNGLIEKMVQ
+172 VSANGLIEKMVQ
-184 VQLSQEKI
+184 VQLSQEKV
-192 DAINEKLLE
+192 DAINERLLE
-201 VIDVQLADAR
+201 VIDARLADAR
-211 KQLESA
+211 AQLDAA

-223 GRKEY
+223 GRAEY

-233 NYSNTVSD
+233 NFNKTVSNTV
-241 TMMQEMSGQVGDA
+241 MQQYSGEVGNA
-254 IEVVRKQAQ
+254 VETVRKQAQ

-309 LIEIVTELRDITDK
+309 LIEIVAELREITDK
-323 LTGAL
+323 LTTAL
-328 QQLQQRLNTESG
+328 QQLQERLNTETG
-340 TEGSTAADL
+340 TEGSTATDL
-349 ADDLQVQQSLNTV
+349 VDDLQVQQSLSTV

-372 MDDVPGLTKTFSDAI
+372 MDDVPGLMSTFSDAL
-387 GNFSQQQMQA
+387 GTYSQQQLEA
-397 YMKFTEAREMLNEYE
+397 YMQFTEAREMLNEYE
-412 KQLAEAKQTYAD
+412 KQLETAKQTYED
-424 AEEKAMA
+424 AKEKAMA
-431 SSDVSKL
+431 SSDVSKM

-477 SIEDISGAL
+477 SIDDISGAL

-501 ADVEVIDNAEASYTR
+501 ADVEVIDNAEASFTR

-524 LKIYKGATSSASEVS
+524 LKIYKGSSSSASTVS
-539 DNCLSAFQ
+539 DNCLSAFK

-574 ILSSMV
+574 ILSSMI

-588 VLAIFLRDVKPTL
+588 VLALFLRDIKPTL

-653 LRGRGVPAAR
+653 LRSRGVPAAR
-663 AAVQGAKQVGMSV
+663 AAVQGTKQVGMSI

-689 VVFSSSI
+689 VVFSSSL

-708 GYCLMASLIVALT
+708 GYCLMASLLVAVT

-735 PKQLKWFDKIQDK
+735 PKQLKWFDKIQNK

-755 CFRHRALPLLAAV
+755 CFQHRALPLVAAV
-768 VLLAF
+768 ALLVF
-773 CGWRVFSMG
+773 CGWRVVSMG

-798 STTKDLSKEDSYAI
+798 TTTKDLSKEDSYAI
-812 AGKAVEAMLE
+812 AEKAIDAMLS
-822 VDHVKEVGITTD
+822 VDNVEEVGITTD

-840 DIGQL
+840 DVGQL
-845 GLPTTITDLLN
+845 GLPSAITDLLN

-869 LDESL
+869 LNESL
-874 SSSEIETARQAL
+874 SSTQIETARQAL

-894 DCTAKVEISGM
+894 DCTATVEISGM

-915 LSVKIYGADA
+915 LSVKIYGADPD
-925 ETLSQLSEK
+925 TMTQLSEK
-934 VVDIVNDTE
+934 VVEIVNDTE

-957 TINLHI
+957 TINLQI

-995 VTVDGSTMSV
+995 VSVDGRTMSV
-1005 QISNN
+1005 EISDN

-1019 MDITFETTVMS
+1019 MDITFETSVMS
-1030 ADGTTSTGTC
+1030 ADGTTTTGTC
-1040 TLADMATWDTGSA
+1040 KLSDIATWVTGSA
-1053 PDSITSEDQTQYVS
+1053 PNSITSQNQTQYVT
-1067 VTADTLDGY
+1067 VTANTLDGY
-1076 NTTVQARVLEKK
+1076 NTTVQARELEKK
-1088 LNEFALSDEMPEGCS
+1088 LDAFALSDEMPEGCS

-1114 FMVNEMVQWLALALP
+1114 YMVKEMVQWMGLALP

-1144 PFIVLFTI
+1144 PFIVLFTV
-1152 PLAFTGGLLGMLFT
+1152 PLAFTGGLLGLLLT

-1180 LMGTVANNGIVF
+1180 LMGTVVNNGIVF
-1192 VDYAN
+1192 VDYTN
-1197 QLRLGGLERRAAL
+1197 QLRMGGMERRVAL
-1210 VATGK
+1210 IATGK

-1233 QMVFSNDM
+1233 QLVFSNDM

-1256 LSYATLMTLYIVP
+1256 LTYATMMTLYVVP
-1269 ILYDILFKKPP
+1269 LLYDLLFKKPP
-1280 LVVDVGDDGMD
+1280 LNIDVGSDDLD
-1291 DIPDDAAEYIAQSNA
+1291 DIPDDAAEYIAQSH
-1306 AEAQPA
+1306 A

>member
-34 LLPDVNTPYLMVV
+34 LLPDVNTPFLMVV

-77 SVTATS
+77 KVTATS

-137 MTVAVSREGSDVYD
+137 MTAAVSREGSDVYD

-172 VSTNGLIEKMVQ
+172 VSANGLIEKMVQ

-228 NRQFK
+228 DRQFK
-233 NYSNTVSD
+233 NYNKTVSD
-241 TMMQEMSGQVGDA
+241 TVMQQFSGQVGEA
-254 IEVVRKQAQ
+254 VETVRKQAQ

-309 LIEIVTELRDITDK
+309 LIEIVAELRDITDK

-328 QQLQQRLNTESG
+328 QQLQQRLNTEAG

-349 ADDLQVQQSLNTV
+349 ADDLQVQQSLNTI

-372 MDDVPGLTKTFSDAI
+372 MDDVPGLMSTFSDAL
-387 GNFSQQQMQA
+387 GTYSQQQMQA

-588 VLAIFLRDVKPTL
+588 VLALFLRDVKPTL

-822 VDHVKEVGITTD
+822 VDHVEEVGITTD

-915 LSVKIYGADA
+915 LSVKIYGADS

-957 TINLHI
+957 TINLQI

-1180 LMGTVANNGIVF
+1180 LMGTVVNNGIVF

-1197 QLRLGGLERRAAL
+1197 QLRLGGMKRRAAL
-1210 VATGK
+1210 IATGK

-1233 QMVFSNDM
+1233 QLVFSNDM

-1269 ILYDILFKKPP
+1269 ILYDILFRKPP
-1280 LVVDVGDDGMD
+1280 LNVDVGSDDELD
-1291 DIPDDAAEYIAQSNA
+1291 DIPDDAAEYIAQSSS
-1306 AEAQPA
+1306 A
-1312 QPEA
+1312 QPEG

>member
-1 MEKFSVKKP
+1 MGKFSVKKP

-62 SDVMQNALGTVAGVE
+62 SDVMENALGTVAGVE
-77 SVTATS
+77 SITATS
-83 AENYSLLLMQFSD
+83 AENYSLLLMHFAEG
-96 DTDMNSAMVKVSN
+96 TDMNSALVKVSN
-109 KVDQTTA
+109 KVDQTTS

-123 TPSIIEYSLNMNAF
+123 SPSIIEYSLNMNAF

-151 LSEFVSDTLVPYVE
+151 LSDFVSDTLVPYVE

-172 VSTNGLIEKMVQ
+172 VSANGLIEKMVQ
-184 VQLSQEKI
+184 VQLSQEKV
-192 DAINEKLLE
+192 DAINERLLE
-201 VIDVQLADAR
+201 VIDAQLADAR
-211 KQLESA
+211 AQLDAA
-217 EAQIEA
+217 EAQIQA
-223 GRKEY
+223 GRAEY

-233 NYSNTVSD
+233 NFNKTVSNTV
-241 TMMQEMSGQVGDA
+241 MQQYSGEVGNA
-254 IEVVRKQAQ
+254 VETVRKQAQ

-309 LIEIVTELRDITDK
+309 LIEIVAELREITDK
-323 LTGAL
+323 LTTAL
-328 QQLQQRLNTESG
+328 QQLQERLNTETG
-340 TEGSTAADL
+340 TEGSTATDL
-349 ADDLQVQQSLNTV
+349 VDDLQVQQSLSTV

-372 MDDVPGLTKTFSDAI
+372 MDDVPGLMGTFSDAL
-387 GNFSQQQMQA
+387 GTYSQQQLEA
-397 YMKFTEAREMLNEYE
+397 YMQFTEAREMLNEYE
-412 KQLAEAKQTYAD
+412 KQLETAKQTYED
-424 AEEKAMA
+424 AKEKAMA
-431 SSDVSKL
+431 SSDVSKM

-470 KVGEEYD
+470 KVGGEYD
-477 SIEDISGAL
+477 SIDDISGAL

-501 ADVEVIDNAEASYTR
+501 ADVEIIDNAEASFTR

-524 LKIYKGATSSASEVS
+524 LKIYKGSSSSASTVS
-539 DNCLSAFQ
+539 DNCLSAFK

-574 ILSSMV
+574 ILSSMI

-588 VLAIFLRDVKPTL
+588 VLALFLRDIKPTL

-653 LRGRGVPAAR
+653 LRSRGVPAAR
-663 AAVQGAKQVGMSV
+663 AAVQGTKQVGMSI

-689 VVFSSSI
+689 VVFSSSL

-708 GYCLMASLIVALT
+708 GYCLMASLLVAVT

-735 PKQLKWFDKIQDK
+735 PKQLKWFDKIQNK

-755 CFRHRALPLLAAV
+755 CFQHRALPLVAAV
-768 VLLAF
+768 ALLVF
-773 CGWRVFSMG
+773 CGWRVVSMG

-798 STTKDLSKEDSYAI
+798 TTTKDLSKEDSYAI
-812 AGKAVEAMLE
+812 AEKAIDAMLN
-822 VDHVKEVGITTD
+822 VDNVEEVGITTD

-840 DIGQL
+840 DVGQL
-845 GLPTTITDLLN
+845 GLPSAITDLLN

-869 LDESL
+869 LNESL
-874 SSSEIETARQAL
+874 SSTQIETARQAL

-894 DCTAKVEISGM
+894 DCTATVEISGM

-915 LSVKIYGADA
+915 LSVKIYGADPD
-925 ETLSQLSEK
+925 TMTQLSEK
-934 VVDIVNDTE
+934 VVEIVNDTE

-957 TINLHI
+957 TINLQI

-995 VTVDGSTMSV
+995 VSVDGRTMSV
-1005 QISNN
+1005 EISDN

-1019 MDITFETTVMS
+1019 MDITFETSVMS
-1030 ADGTTSTGTC
+1030 ADGTTTTGTC
-1040 TLADMATWDTGSA
+1040 TLGDMATWVTGST
-1053 PDSITSEDQTQYVS
+1053 PDSITSKNQTRYIS
-1067 VTADTLDGY
+1067 VTADAVEGT
-1076 NTTVQARVLEKK
+1076 NTTTETRALEKK
-1088 LNEFALSDEMPEGCS
+1088 LNAFAASDEMPEGCS
-1103 FSMGGESDSVN
+1103 FYMGGGSEIN
-1114 FMVNEMVQWLALALP
+1114 GMVVDQMGQWMFLALP

-1152 PLAFTGGLLGMLFT
+1152 PLAFTGGLLGLLLT

-1180 LMGTVANNGIVF
+1180 LMGTVVNNGIVF

-1197 QLRLGGLERRAAL
+1197 QLRIGGMERRAAL
-1210 VATGK
+1210 IATGK

-1233 QMVFSNDM
+1233 QLVFSGDM
-1241 ASQLMSGMAIVIICG
+1241 ASQLMSGMAIVIIFG
-1256 LSYATLMTLYIVP
+1256 LTYATLMTLYVVP
-1269 ILYDILFKKPP
+1269 LMYDILFKKPP
-1280 LVVDVGDDGMD
+1280 LNVDIGDENLD
-1291 DIPDDAAEYIAQSNA
+1291 DIPDDAAEYIAQNT
-1306 AEAQPA
+1306 A
-1312 QPEA
+1312 QPE

>member
-1 MEKFSVKKP
+1 MGKFSVKKP

-62 SDVMQNALGTVAGVE
+62 SDVMENALGTVAGVE
-77 SVTATS
+77 SITATS
-83 AENYSLLLMQFSD
+83 AENYSLLLMHFAEG
-96 DTDMNSAMVKVSN
+96 TDMNSALVKVSN
-109 KVDQTTA
+109 KVDQTTS

-123 TPSIIEYSLNMNAF
+123 SPSIIEYSLNMNAF

-151 LSEFVSDTLVPYVE
+151 LSDFVSDTLVPYVE

-172 VSTNGLIEKMVQ
+172 VSANGLIEKMVQ
-184 VQLSQEKI
+184 VQLSQEKV
-192 DAINEKLLE
+192 DAINERLLE
-201 VIDVQLADAR
+201 VIDAQLADAR
-211 KQLESA
+211 AQLDAA

-223 GRKEY
+223 GRAEY

-233 NYSNTVSD
+233 NFNKTVSNTV
-241 TMMQEMSGQVGDA
+241 MQQYSGEVGNA
-254 IEVVRKQAQ
+254 VETVRKQAQ

-309 LIEIVTELRDITDK
+309 LIEIVAELREITDK
-323 LTGAL
+323 LTTAL
-328 QQLQQRLNTESG
+328 QQLQERLNTETG
-340 TEGSTAADL
+340 TEGSTATDL
-349 ADDLQVQQSLNTV
+349 VDDLQVQQSLSTV

-372 MDDVPGLTKTFSDAI
+372 MDDVPGLMSTFSDAL
-387 GNFSQQQMQA
+387 GTYSQQQLEA
-397 YMKFTEAREMLNEYE
+397 YMQFTEAREMLNEYE
-412 KQLAEAKQTYAD
+412 KQLETAKQTYED
-424 AEEKAMA
+424 AKEKAMA
-431 SSDVSKL
+431 SSDVSKM

-477 SIEDISGAL
+477 SIDDISGAL

-501 ADVEVIDNAEASYTR
+501 ADVEVIDNAEASFTR

-524 LKIYKGATSSASEVS
+524 LKIYKGSSSSASTVS
-539 DNCLSAFQ
+539 DNCLSAFK

-574 ILSSMV
+574 ILSSMI
-580 IGAALAII
+580 IGAVLAII
-588 VLAIFLRDVKPTL
+588 VLALFLRDVKPTL

-653 LRGRGVPAAR
+653 LRSRGVPAAR
-663 AAVQGAKQVGMSV
+663 AAVQGTKQVGMSI

-689 VVFSSSI
+689 VVFSSSL

-708 GYCLMASLIVALT
+708 GYCLMASLLVAVT

-735 PKQLKWFDKIQDK
+735 PKQLKWFDKIQNK

-755 CFRHRALPLLAAV
+755 CFQHRALPLVAAV
-768 VLLAF
+768 ALLVF
-773 CGWRVFSMG
+773 CGWRVVSMG

-798 STTKDLSKEDSYAI
+798 TTTKDLSKEDSYAI
-812 AGKAVEAMLE
+812 AEKAIDAMLN
-822 VDHVKEVGITTD
+822 VDNVEEVGITTD

-840 DIGQL
+840 DVGQL
-845 GLPTTITDLLN
+845 GLPSAITDLLN

-869 LDESL
+869 LNESL
-874 SSSEIETARQAL
+874 SSTQIETARQAL

-894 DCTAKVEISGM
+894 DCTATVEISGM

-915 LSVKIYGADA
+915 LSVKIYGADPD
-925 ETLSQLSEK
+925 TMTQLSEK
-934 VVDIVNDTE
+934 VVEIVNDTE

-957 TINLHI
+957 TINLQI

-995 VTVDGSTMSV
+995 VAIDGSTMNV

-1010 LDPVTKENM
+1010 LDPMTKENM
-1019 MDITFETTVMS
+1019 MDMTFTTSVMA
-1030 ADGTTSTGTC
+1030 ADGTTQTGTC
-1040 TLADMATWDTGSA
+1040 TLGDMATWVTGST
-1053 PDSITSEDQTQYVS
+1053 PDSITSKNQTRYIS
-1067 VTADTLDGY
+1067 VTADAVEGT
-1076 NTTVQARVLEKK
+1076 NTTTETRALEKK
-1088 LNEFALSDEMPEGCS
+1088 LNEFAASDEMPEGCS
-1103 FSMGGESDSVN
+1103 FYMGGGSEIN
-1114 FMVNEMVQWLALALP
+1114 GMVVDQMGQWMFLALP

-1152 PLAFTGGLLGMLFT
+1152 PLAFTGGLLGLLLT

-1180 LMGTVANNGIVF
+1180 LMGTVVNNGIVF

-1197 QLRLGGLERRAAL
+1197 QLRIGGMERRAAL
-1210 VATGK
+1210 IATGK

-1233 QMVFSNDM
+1233 QLVFSGDM
-1241 ASQLMSGMAIVIICG
+1241 ASQLMSGMAIVIIFG
-1256 LSYATLMTLYIVP
+1256 LTYATLMTLYVVP
-1269 ILYDILFKKPP
+1269 LMYDILFKKPP
-1280 LVVDVGDDGMD
+1280 LNVDIGDENLD
-1291 DIPDDAAEYIAQSNA
+1291 DIPDDAAEYIAQNT
-1306 AEAQPA
+1306 A
-1312 QPEA
+1312 QPE

>member
-1 MEKFSVKKP
+1 MGKFSVKKP

-62 SDVMQNALGTVAGVE
+62 SDVMENALGTVAGVE
-77 SVTATS
+77 SITATS
-83 AENYSLLLMQFSD
+83 AENYSLLLMHFAEG
-96 DTDMNSAMVKVSN
+96 TDMNSALVKVSN
-109 KVDQTTA
+109 KVDQTTS

-123 TPSIIEYSLNMNAF
+123 SPSIIEYSLNMNAF

-151 LSEFVSDTLVPYVE
+151 LSDFVSDTLVPYVE

-172 VSTNGLIEKMVQ
+172 VSANGLIEKMVQ
-184 VQLSQEKI
+184 VQLSQEKV
-192 DAINEKLLE
+192 DAINERLLE
-201 VIDVQLADAR
+201 VIDAQLADAR
-211 KQLESA
+211 AQLDAA

-223 GRKEY
+223 GRAEY

-233 NYSNTVSD
+233 NFNKTVSNTV
-241 TMMQEMSGQVGDA
+241 MQQYSGEVGNA
-254 IEVVRKQAQ
+254 VETVRKQAQ

-309 LIEIVTELRDITDK
+309 LIEIVAELREITDK
-323 LTGAL
+323 LTTAL
-328 QQLQQRLNTESG
+328 QQLQERLNTETG
-340 TEGSTAADL
+340 TEGSTATDL
-349 ADDLQVQQSLNTV
+349 VDDLQVQQSLSTV

-372 MDDVPGLTKTFSDAI
+372 MDDVPGLMSTFSDAL
-387 GNFSQQQMQA
+387 GTYSQQQLEA
-397 YMKFTEAREMLNEYE
+397 YMQFTEAREMLNEYE
-412 KQLAEAKQTYAD
+412 KQLETAKQTYED
-424 AEEKAMA
+424 AKEKAMA
-431 SSDVSKL
+431 SSDVSKM

-477 SIEDISGAL
+477 SIDDISGAL

-501 ADVEVIDNAEASYTR
+501 ADVEVIDNAEASFTR

-524 LKIYKGATSSASEVS
+524 LKIYKGSSSSASTVS
-539 DNCLSAFQ
+539 DNCLSAFK

-574 ILSSMV
+574 ILSSMI

-588 VLAIFLRDVKPTL
+588 VLALFLRDIKPTL

-653 LRGRGVPAAR
+653 LRSRGVPAAR
-663 AAVQGAKQVGMSV
+663 AAVQGTKQVGMSI

-689 VVFSSSI
+689 VVFSSSL

-708 GYCLMASLIVALT
+708 GYCLMASLLVAVT

-735 PKQLKWFDKIQDK
+735 PKQLKWFDKIQNK

-755 CFRHRALPLLAAV
+755 CFQHRALPLVAAV
-768 VLLAF
+768 ALLVF
-773 CGWRVFSMG
+773 CGWRVVSMG

-798 STTKDLSKEDSYAI
+798 TTTKDLSKEDSYAI
-812 AGKAVEAMLE
+812 AEKAIDAMLN
-822 VDHVKEVGITTD
+822 VDNVEEVGITTD

-840 DIGQL
+840 DVGQL
-845 GLPTTITDLLN
+845 GLPSAITDLLN

-869 LDESL
+869 LNESL
-874 SSSEIETARQAL
+874 SSTQIETARQAL

-894 DCTAKVEISGM
+894 DCTATVEISGM

-915 LSVKIYGADA
+915 LSVKIYGADPD
-925 ETLSQLSEK
+925 TMTKLSEK
-934 VVDIVNDTE
+934 VVEIVNDTE
-943 GFANATNGLGSGDA
+943 GFANATNGLGNGDA
-957 TINLHI
+957 TINLQI

-995 VTVDGSTMSV
+995 VSVDGRTMSV
-1005 QISNN
+1005 EISDN

-1019 MDITFETTVMS
+1019 MDITFETSVMS
-1030 ADGTTSTGTC
+1030 ADGTTTTGTC
-1040 TLADMATWDTGSA
+1040 KLSDIATWVTGSA
-1053 PDSITSEDQTQYVS
+1053 PNSITSQNQTQYVT
-1067 VTADTLDGY
+1067 VTANTLDGY
-1076 NTTVQARVLEKK
+1076 NTTVQARELEKK
-1088 LNEFALSDEMPEGCS
+1088 LDAFALSDEMPEGCS

-1114 FMVNEMVQWLALALP
+1114 YMVKEMVQWMGLALP

-1144 PFIVLFTI
+1144 PFIVLFTV
-1152 PLAFTGGLLGMLFT
+1152 PLAFTGGLLGLLLT

-1180 LMGTVANNGIVF
+1180 LMGTVVNNGIVF
-1192 VDYAN
+1192 VDYTN
-1197 QLRLGGLERRAAL
+1197 QLRMGGMERRAAL
-1210 VATGK
+1210 IATGK

-1280 LVVDVGDDGMD
+1280 LNVDIGSDEDLD
-1291 DIPDDAAEYIAQSNA
+1291 DIPDDAAEFIAAQSSA
-1306 AEAQPA
+1306 AQS

>member
-77 SVTATS
+77 KVTATS

-137 MTVAVSREGSDVYD
+137 MTAAVSREGSDVYD

-172 VSTNGLIEKMVQ
+172 VSANGLIEKMVQ

-228 NRQFK
+228 DRQFK
-233 NYSNTVSD
+233 NYNKTVSD
-241 TMMQEMSGQVGDA
+241 TVMQQFSGQVGEA
-254 IEVVRKQAQ
+254 VETVRKQAQ

-309 LIEIVTELRDITDK
+309 LIEIVAELRDITDK

-328 QQLQQRLNTESG
+328 QQLQQRLNTEAG

-349 ADDLQVQQSLNTV
+349 ADDLQVQQSLNTI

-372 MDDVPGLTKTFSDAI
+372 MDDVPGLMSTFSDAL
-387 GNFSQQQMQA
+387 GTYSQQQMQA

-622 MDLNVMTLAG
+622 MDLNVMTRAG

-822 VDHVKEVGITTD
+822 VDHVEEVGITTD

-1114 FMVNEMVQWLALALP
+1114 FMVNEMVQWLGLALP

-1180 LMGTVANNGIVF
+1180 LMGTVVNNGIVF

-1197 QLRLGGLERRAAL
+1197 QLRLGGMERRAAL
-1210 VATGK
+1210 IATGK

-1233 QMVFSNDM
+1233 QLVFSNDM

-1269 ILYDILFKKPP
+1269 ILYDILFRKPP
-1280 LVVDVGDDGMD
+1280 LNVDVGSDDELD
-1291 DIPDDAAEYIAQSNA
+1291 DIPDDAAEYIAQSSS
-1306 AEAQPA
+1306 A
-1312 QPEA
+1312 QPEG

>member
-20 LMLGFVSISNMQTN
+20 LMLGFVSIRNMQTN
-34 LLPDVNTPYLMVV
+34 LLPDVSTPYLMVV

-62 SDVMQNALGTVAGVE
+62 SDVMQNALGTVAGVQKI
-77 SVTATS
+77 TATS
-83 AENYSLLLMQFSD
+83 AENYSLLLMQFAEE
-96 DTDMNSAMVKVSN
+96 TDMNSAVVKVSN

-137 MTVAVSREGSDVYD
+137 MTVAVSREGSDVYE
-151 LSEFVSDTLVPYVE
+151 LSDFVRDTLVPYVE

-184 VQLSQEKI
+184 VQLNQDKI
-192 DAINEKLLE
+192 DVINEKLLE
-201 VIDVQLADAR
+201 VIDAQLADA
-211 KQLESA
+211 KAQLDSA
-217 EAQIEA
+217 EAQIEE

-228 NRQFK
+228 NHQFN
-233 NYSNTVSD
+233 NYNKTVSS
-241 TMMQEMSGQVGDA
+241 TVMQQFSGQVADA
-254 IEVVRKQAQ
+254 VETVRKQAQ

-295 MDKFNETGMKDIDS
+295 MDKFEATGMKDIDS
-309 LIEIVTELRDITDK
+309 LIDIVAELREITDK
-323 LTGAL
+323 LTTAL
-328 QQLQQRLNTESG
+328 QQLQERLNAETG
-340 TEGSTAADL
+340 TDGSTATDL

-372 MDDVPGLTKTFSDAI
+372 MDDVPGLMSTFSDAL
-387 GNFSQQQMQA
+387 GSYSQQQMVA
-397 YMKFTEAREMLNEYE
+397 YMQFTEAREMLNNYE
-412 KQLAEAKQTYAD
+412 KQLESAKQQYED
-424 AEEKAMA
+424 AKEKAMA
-431 SSDVSKL
+431 SSDVSKM

-458 YVKDSSGKSWLL
+458 YVKDENNKSWLL

-477 SIEDISGAL
+477 SIDDISGAL

-501 ADVEVIDNAEASYTR
+501 ADVEVIDNAEDSYTR

-524 LKIYKGATSSASEVS
+524 LKIYKGSTSSASEVS
-539 DNCLSAFQ
+539 SNCLAAFD

-561 SNQGNYITIIVKS
+561 SNQGNYITVIVSS
-574 ILSSMV
+574 ILSSMLV
-580 IGAALAII
+580 GAALAII
-588 VLAIFLRDVKPTL
+588 VLALFLRDMKPTL
-601 VVGFSIPLSVL
+601 VVGFSIPLSVV
-612 FAVVLMYFTG
+612 FAVVLMYFTN

-653 LRGRGVPAAR
+653 LRSRGVPAAR
-663 AAVQGAKQVGMSV
+663 AAVQGTKQVGMSI

-696 VKSLMQ
+696 VRSLLQ

-708 GYCLMASLIVALT
+708 GYCLMASLIVAVT

-748 YAKSLEW
+748 YAQSLEW
-755 CFRHRALPLLAAV
+755 CFKHRALPLVAAV

-773 CGWRVFSMG
+773 CGWKVLSMG

-789 TSNEAIVTL
+789 TSNEAIVTI
-798 STTKDLSKEDSYAI
+798 STGKDITKEESYAI
-812 AGKAVEAMLE
+812 AGEAAEALLNVE
-822 VDHVKEVGITTD
+822 HVQEVGITTD

-845 GLPTTITDLLN
+845 GLPSTITDLLS

-874 SSSEIETARQAL
+874 SSTEIETARVAL
-886 EDALSGIE
+886 ENAMANIE
-894 DCTAKVEISGM
+894 GCTATVEISGM
-905 QELTSQLASG
+905 QELTSQLDSG
-915 LSVKIYGADA
+915 LSVKVYGPDS
-925 ETLSQLSEK
+925 ETITQLSEK
-934 VVDIVNDTE
+934 VVEIVNSTD

-957 TINLHI
+957 TINLQI
-963 DRDKVRSYGLTVAQ
+963 DRDKVRACGLTVAQ

-995 VTVDGSTMSV
+995 VTVDGTTMSV
-1005 QISNN
+1005 EISDD
-1010 LDPVTKENM
+1010 LDPLTKENM
-1019 MDITFETTVMS
+1019 MDMTFETSVMS
-1030 ADGTTSTGTC
+1030 ADGSIATGTC
-1040 TLADMATWDTGSA
+1040 TLADIATWTTGSA

-1076 NTTVQARVLEKK
+1076 NTTVQARELQKK
-1088 LNEFALSDEMPEGCS
+1088 LNDFAASSEMPDGCS
-1103 FSMGGESDSVN
+1103 FSMGGESETVN
-1114 FMVNEMVQWLALALP
+1114 YMVNEMVQWLGLALP

-1144 PFIVLFTI
+1144 PFIVLFTV
-1152 PLAFTGGLLGMLFT
+1152 PLAFTGGLLGLLAT

-1180 LMGTVANNGIVF
+1180 LMGTVVNNGIVF

-1197 QLRLGGLERRAAL
+1197 QLRLGGMERRAAL
-1210 VATGK
+1210 IATGK

-1233 QMVFSNDM
+1233 QLVFSDDM

-1256 LSYATLMTLYIVP
+1256 LTYATLMTLYVVP
-1269 ILYDILFKKPP
+1269 LLYDLLFKKPP
-1280 LVVDVGDDGMD
+1280 LNVDVGSDDLD
-1291 DIPDDAAEYIAQSNA
+1291 DIPDDAAEYIAQSS
-1306 AEAQPA
+1306 A
-1312 QPEA
+1312 QPEG

>member
-20 LMLGFVSISNMQTN
+20 LILGFVSISNMQTN

-77 SVTATS
+77 KVTATS

-184 VQLSQEKI
+184 VQLSQDKI

-822 VDHVKEVGITTD
+822 VDHVEEVGITTD

-845 GLPTTITDLLN
+845 GLPTAITDLLN

-1114 FMVNEMVQWLALALP
+1114 FMVNEMVQWLSLALP

-1180 LMGTVANNGIVF
+1180 LMGTVVNNGIVF

-1197 QLRLGGLERRAAL
+1197 QLRLGGMERRAAL
-1210 VATGK
+1210 IATGK

-1233 QMVFSNDM
+1233 QLVFSNDM

-1269 ILYDILFKKPP
+1269 ILYDILFRKPP
-1280 LVVDVGDDGMD
+1280 LNVDVGSDEELD
-1291 DIPDDAAEYIAQSNA
+1291 DIPDDAAEYIAQSSS
-1306 AEAQPA
+1306 A
-1312 QPEA
+1312 QPEG

>member
-34 LLPDVNTPYLMVV
+34 LLPDVSTPYLMVV

-77 SVTATS
+77 NITATS
-83 AENYSLLLMQFSD
+83 AENYSLLLMKFSD

-109 KVDQTTA
+109 KVDQTTS

-588 VLAIFLRDVKPTL
+588 VLALFLRDVKPTL

-822 VDHVKEVGITTD
+822 VDHVEEVGITTD

-1114 FMVNEMVQWLALALP
+1114 FMVNEMVQWLSLALP

-1180 LMGTVANNGIVF
+1180 LMGTVVNNGIVF

-1197 QLRLGGLERRAAL
+1197 QLRLGGMERRAAL
-1210 VATGK
+1210 IATGK

-1233 QMVFSNDM
+1233 QLVFSNDM

-1269 ILYDILFKKPP
+1269 ILYDILFRKPP
-1280 LVVDVGDDGMD
+1280 LNVDVGSDDELD
-1291 DIPDDAAEYIAQSNA
+1291 DIPDDAAEYIAQSSS
-1306 AEAQPA
+1306 A
-1312 QPEA
+1312 QPEG

>member
-1 MEKFSVKKP
+1 MGKFSVKKP

-62 SDVMQNALGTVAGVE
+62 SDVMENALGTVAGVE
-77 SVTATS
+77 SITATS
-83 AENYSLLLMQFSD
+83 AENYSLLLMHFAEG
-96 DTDMNSAMVKVSN
+96 TDMNSALVKVSN
-109 KVDQTTA
+109 KVDQTTS

-123 TPSIIEYSLNMNAF
+123 SPSIIEYSLNMNAF
-137 MTVAVSREGSDVYD
+137 MTVAVSREGNDVYD
-151 LSEFVSDTLVPYVE
+151 LSDFVSDTLVPYVE

-172 VSTNGLIEKMVQ
+172 VSANGLIEKMVQ
-184 VQLSQEKI
+184 VQLSQEKV
-192 DAINEKLLE
+192 DAINERLLE
-201 VIDVQLADAR
+201 VIDARLADAR
-211 KQLESA
+211 AQLDAA

-223 GRKEY
+223 GRAEY

-233 NYSNTVSD
+233 NFNKTVSNTV
-241 TMMQEMSGQVGDA
+241 MQQYSGEVGNA
-254 IEVVRKQAQ
+254 VETVRKQAQ

-309 LIEIVTELRDITDK
+309 LIEIVAELREITDK
-323 LTGAL
+323 LTTAL
-328 QQLQQRLNTESG
+328 QQLQERLNTETG
-340 TEGSTAADL
+340 TEGSTATDL
-349 ADDLQVQQSLNTV
+349 VDDLQVQQSLSTV

-372 MDDVPGLTKTFSDAI
+372 MDDVPGLMSTFSDAL
-387 GNFSQQQMQA
+387 GTYSQQQLEA
-397 YMKFTEAREMLNEYE
+397 YMQFTEAREMLNEYE
-412 KQLAEAKQTYAD
+412 KQLETAKQTYED
-424 AEEKAMA
+424 AKEKAMA
-431 SSDVSKL
+431 SSDVSKM

-477 SIEDISGAL
+477 SIDDISGAL

-501 ADVEVIDNAEASYTR
+501 ADVEVIDNAEASFTR

-524 LKIYKGATSSASEVS
+524 LKIYKGSSSSASTVS
-539 DNCLSAFQ
+539 DNCLSAFK

-574 ILSSMV
+574 ILSSMI

-588 VLAIFLRDVKPTL
+588 VLALFLRDIKPTL

-653 LRGRGVPAAR
+653 LRSRGVPAAR
-663 AAVQGAKQVGMSV
+663 AAVQGTKQVGMSI

-689 VVFSSSI
+689 VVFSSSL

-708 GYCLMASLIVALT
+708 GYCLMASLLVAVT

-735 PKQLKWFDKIQDK
+735 PKQLKWFDKIQNK

-755 CFRHRALPLLAAV
+755 CFQHRALPLVAAV
-768 VLLAF
+768 ALLVF
-773 CGWRVFSMG
+773 CGWRVVSMG

-798 STTKDLSKEDSYAI
+798 TTTKDLSKEDSYAI
-812 AGKAVEAMLE
+812 AEKAIDAMLS
-822 VDHVKEVGITTD
+822 VDNVEEVGITTD

-840 DIGQL
+840 DVGQL
-845 GLPTTITDLLN
+845 GLPSAITDLLN

-869 LDESL
+869 LNESL
-874 SSSEIETARQAL
+874 SSTQIEAARQAL

-894 DCTAKVEISGM
+894 DCTATVEISGM

-915 LSVKIYGADA
+915 LSVKIYGADSD
-925 ETLSQLSEK
+925 TLTQLSEK
-934 VVDIVNDTE
+934 VVEIVNDTE

-957 TINLHI
+957 TINLQI

-982 AAKLTTTTTAQTP
+982 AAKLATTTTAQTP
-995 VTVDGSTMSV
+995 VSVDGRTMSV
-1005 QISNN
+1005 EISDN

-1019 MDITFETTVMS
+1019 MDITFETSVMS
-1030 ADGTTSTGTC
+1030 ADGTTTTGTC
-1040 TLADMATWDTGSA
+1040 KLSDIATWVTGSA
-1053 PDSITSEDQTQYVS
+1053 PNSITSQNQTQYVT
-1067 VTADTLDGY
+1067 VTANTLDGY
-1076 NTTVQARVLEKK
+1076 NTTVQARELEKK
-1088 LNEFALSDEMPEGCS
+1088 LDAFALSDEMPEGCS

-1114 FMVNEMVQWLALALP
+1114 YMVKEMVQWMGLALP

-1144 PFIVLFTI
+1144 PFIVLFTV
-1152 PLAFTGGLLGMLFT
+1152 PLAFTGGLLGLLLT

-1180 LMGTVANNGIVF
+1180 LMGTVVNNGIVF
-1192 VDYAN
+1192 VDYTN
-1197 QLRLGGLERRAAL
+1197 QLRMGGMERRAAL
-1210 VATGK
+1210 IATGK

-1233 QMVFSNDM
+1233 QLVFSNDM

-1256 LSYATLMTLYIVP
+1256 LSYATLMTLYVVP
-1269 ILYDILFKKPP
+1269 LMYDILFKKPP
-1280 LVVDVGDDGMD
+1280 LNVDIGDENLD
-1291 DIPDDAAEYIAQSNA
+1291 DIPDDAAEYIAQNT
-1306 AEAQPA
+1306 A
-1312 QPEA
+1312 QPE

>member
-77 SVTATS
+77 NITATS

-309 LIEIVTELRDITDK
+309 LIEIVAELRDITDK

-735 PKQLKWFDKIQDK
+735 PKQLKWFDKIQEK

-822 VDHVKEVGITTD
+822 VDHVEEVGITTD

-845 GLPTTITDLLN
+845 GLPTIITDLLS

-1180 LMGTVANNGIVF
+1180 LMGTVVNNGIVF

-1197 QLRLGGLERRAAL
+1197 QLRLGGMERRAAL
-1210 VATGK
+1210 IATGK

-1233 QMVFSNDM
+1233 QLVFSNDM

-1269 ILYDILFKKPP
+1269 ILYDILFRKPP
-1280 LVVDVGDDGMD
+1280 LNVDVGSDDELD
-1291 DIPDDAAEYIAQSNA
+1291 DIPDDAAEYIAQSSS
-1306 AEAQPA
+1306 A
-1312 QPEA
+1312 QPEG

>member
-77 SVTATS
+77 KVTATS

-137 MTVAVSREGSDVYD
+137 MTAAVSREGSDVYD

-172 VSTNGLIEKMVQ
+172 VSANGLIEKMVQ

-228 NRQFK
+228 DRQFK
-233 NYSNTVSD
+233 NYNKTVSD
-241 TMMQEMSGQVGDA
+241 TVMQQFSGQVGEA
-254 IEVVRKQAQ
+254 VETVRKQAQ

-309 LIEIVTELRDITDK
+309 LIEIVAELRDITDK

-328 QQLQQRLNTESG
+328 QQLQQRLNTEAG

-349 ADDLQVQQSLNTV
+349 ADDLQVQQSLNTI

-372 MDDVPGLTKTFSDAI
+372 MDDVPGLMSTFSDAL
-387 GNFSQQQMQA
+387 GTYSQQQMQA

-431 SSDVSKL
+431 SSDVSRL

-588 VLAIFLRDVKPTL
+588 VLALFLRDVKPTL

-822 VDHVKEVGITTD
+822 VDHVEEVGITTD

-957 TINLHI
+957 TINLQI

-1180 LMGTVANNGIVF
+1180 LMGTVVNNGIVF

-1197 QLRLGGLERRAAL
+1197 QLRLGGMERRAAL
-1210 VATGK
+1210 IATGK

-1233 QMVFSNDM
+1233 QLVFSNDM

-1269 ILYDILFKKPP
+1269 ILYDILFRKPP
-1280 LVVDVGDDGMD
+1280 LNVDVGSDDELD
-1291 DIPDDAAEYIAQSNA
+1291 DIPDDAAEYIAQSSS
-1306 AEAQPA
+1306 A
-1312 QPEA
+1312 QPEG

>member
-77 SVTATS
+77 KVTATS

-137 MTVAVSREGSDVYD
+137 MTAAVSREGSDVYD

-172 VSTNGLIEKMVQ
+172 VSANGLIEKMVQ

-228 NRQFK
+228 DRQFK
-233 NYSNTVSD
+233 NYNKTVSD
-241 TMMQEMSGQVGDA
+241 TVMQQFSGQVGEA
-254 IEVVRKQAQ
+254 VETVRKQAQ

-309 LIEIVTELRDITDK
+309 LIEIVAELRDITDK

-349 ADDLQVQQSLNTV
+349 ADDLQVQQSLNTI

-372 MDDVPGLTKTFSDAI
+372 MDDVPGLMSTFSDAL
-387 GNFSQQQMQA
+387 GTYSQQQMQA

-588 VLAIFLRDVKPTL
+588 VLALFLRDVKPTL

-755 CFRHRALPLLAAV
+755 CFQHRALPLLAAV

-822 VDHVKEVGITTD
+822 VDHVEEVGITTD

-905 QELTSQLASG
+905 QELTSQLVSG
-915 LSVKIYGADA
+915 LSVKIYGADS

-957 TINLHI
+957 TINLQI

-1114 FMVNEMVQWLALALP
+1114 FMVNEMVQWLGLALP

-1180 LMGTVANNGIVF
+1180 LMGTVVNNGIVF

-1197 QLRLGGLERRAAL
+1197 QLRLGGMERRAAL
-1210 VATGK
+1210 IATGK

-1233 QMVFSNDM
+1233 QLVFSNDM

-1269 ILYDILFKKPP
+1269 ILYDILFRKPP
-1280 LVVDVGDDGMD
+1280 LNVDVGSDDELD
-1291 DIPDDAAEYIAQSNA
+1291 DIPDDAAEYIAQSSS
-1306 AEAQPA
+1306 A
-1312 QPEA
+1312 QPEG

>member
-34 LLPDVNTPYLMVV
+34 LLPDVSTPYLMVV

-77 SVTATS
+77 KVTATS

-349 ADDLQVQQSLNTV
+349 ANDLQVQQSLNTV

-812 AGKAVEAMLE
+812 AGKAVEAMLG
-822 VDHVKEVGITTD
+822 VDHVEEVGITTD

-1180 LMGTVANNGIVF
+1180 LMGTVVNNGIVF

-1197 QLRLGGLERRAAL
+1197 QLRLGGMERRAAL
-1210 VATGK
+1210 IATGK

-1233 QMVFSNDM
+1233 QLVFSNDM

-1269 ILYDILFKKPP
+1269 ILYDILFRKPP
-1280 LVVDVGDDGMD
+1280 LNVDVGSDDELD
-1291 DIPDDAAEYIAQSNA
+1291 DIPDDAAEYIAQSSS
-1306 AEAQPA
+1306 A
-1312 QPEA
+1312 QPEG

>member
-1 MEKFSVKKP
+1 MGKFSVKKP

-62 SDVMQNALGTVAGVE
+62 SDVMENALGTVAGVE
-77 SVTATS
+77 SITATS
-83 AENYSLLLMQFSD
+83 AENYSLLLMHFAEG
-96 DTDMNSAMVKVSN
+96 TDMNSALVKVSN
-109 KVDQTTA
+109 KVDQTTS

-123 TPSIIEYSLNMNAF
+123 SPSIIEYSLNMNAF

-151 LSEFVSDTLVPYVE
+151 LSDFVSDTLVPYVE

-172 VSTNGLIEKMVQ
+172 VSANGLIEKMVQ
-184 VQLSQEKI
+184 VQLSQEKV
-192 DAINEKLLE
+192 DAINERLLE
-201 VIDVQLADAR
+201 VIDARLADAR
-211 KQLESA
+211 AQLDAA

-223 GRKEY
+223 GRAEY

-233 NYSNTVSD
+233 NFNKTVSNTV
-241 TMMQEMSGQVGDA
+241 MQQYSGEVGNA
-254 IEVVRKQAQ
+254 VETVRKQAQ

-309 LIEIVTELRDITDK
+309 LIEIVAELREITDK
-323 LTGAL
+323 LTTAL
-328 QQLQQRLNTESG
+328 QQLQERLNTETG
-340 TEGSTAADL
+340 TEGSTATDL
-349 ADDLQVQQSLNTV
+349 VDDLQVQQSLSTV

-372 MDDVPGLTKTFSDAI
+372 MDDVPGLMSTFSDAL
-387 GNFSQQQMQA
+387 GTYSQQQLEA
-397 YMKFTEAREMLNEYE
+397 YMQFTEAREMLNEYE
-412 KQLAEAKQTYAD
+412 KQLETAKQTYED
-424 AEEKAMA
+424 AKEKAMA
-431 SSDVSKL
+431 SSDVSKM

-477 SIEDISGAL
+477 SIDDISGAL

-501 ADVEVIDNAEASYTR
+501 ADVEVIDNAEASFTR

-524 LKIYKGATSSASEVS
+524 LKIYKGSSSSASTVS
-539 DNCLSAFQ
+539 DNCLSAFK

-574 ILSSMV
+574 ILSSMI

-588 VLAIFLRDVKPTL
+588 VLALFLRDIKPTL

-653 LRGRGVPAAR
+653 LRSRGVPAAR
-663 AAVQGAKQVGMSV
+663 AAVQGTKQVGMSI

-689 VVFSSSI
+689 VVFSSSL

-708 GYCLMASLIVALT
+708 GYCLMASLLVAVT

-735 PKQLKWFDKIQDK
+735 PKQLKWFDKIQNK

-755 CFRHRALPLLAAV
+755 CFQHRALPLVAAV
-768 VLLAF
+768 ALLVF
-773 CGWRVFSMG
+773 CGWRVVSMG

-798 STTKDLSKEDSYAI
+798 TTTKDLSKEDSYAI
-812 AGKAVEAMLE
+812 AEKAIDAMLN
-822 VDHVKEVGITTD
+822 VDNVEEVGITTD

-840 DIGQL
+840 DVGQL
-845 GLPTTITDLLN
+845 GLPSAITDLLN

-869 LDESL
+869 LNESL
-874 SSSEIETARQAL
+874 SSTQIETARQAL

-894 DCTAKVEISGM
+894 DCTATVEISGM

-915 LSVKIYGADA
+915 LSVKIYGADPD
-925 ETLSQLSEK
+925 TMTQLSEK
-934 VVDIVNDTE
+934 VVEIVNDTE

-957 TINLHI
+957 TINLQI

-995 VTVDGSTMSV
+995 VSVDGRTMSV
-1005 QISNN
+1005 EISDN

-1019 MDITFETTVMS
+1019 MDITFETSVMS
-1030 ADGTTSTGTC
+1030 ADGTTTTGTC
-1040 TLADMATWDTGSA
+1040 KLSDIATWVTGSA
-1053 PDSITSEDQTQYVS
+1053 PNSITSQNQTRYVT

-1076 NTTVQARVLEKK
+1076 NTTVQARELEKK
-1088 LNEFALSDEMPEGCS
+1088 LDAFALSDEMPEGCS

-1114 FMVNEMVQWLALALP
+1114 YMVKEMVQWMGLALP

-1144 PFIVLFTI
+1144 PFIVLFTV
-1152 PLAFTGGLLGMLFT
+1152 PLAFTGGLLGLLLT

-1180 LMGTVANNGIVF
+1180 LMGTVVNNGIVF
-1192 VDYAN
+1192 VDYTN
-1197 QLRLGGLERRAAL
+1197 QLRMGGMERRAAL
-1210 VATGK
+1210 IATGK

-1233 QMVFSNDM
+1233 QLVFSNDM

-1256 LSYATLMTLYIVP
+1256 LTYATIMTLYVVP
-1269 ILYDILFKKPP
+1269 LLYDLLFKKPP
-1280 LVVDVGDDGMD
+1280 LNIDVGSDDLD
-1291 DIPDDAAEYIAQSNA
+1291 DIPDDAAEYIAQSH
-1306 AEAQPA
+1306 A

>member
-1 MEKFSVKKP
+1 MGKFSVKKP

-62 SDVMQNALGTVAGVE
+62 SDVMENALGTVAGVE
-77 SVTATS
+77 SITATS
-83 AENYSLLLMQFSD
+83 AENYSLLLMHFAEG
-96 DTDMNSAMVKVSN
+96 TDMNSALVKVSN
-109 KVDQTTA
+109 KVDQTTS

-123 TPSIIEYSLNMNAF
+123 SPSIIEYSLNMNAF

-151 LSEFVSDTLVPYVE
+151 LSDFVSDTLVPYVE

-172 VSTNGLIEKMVQ
+172 VSANGLIEKMVQ
-184 VQLSQEKI
+184 VQLSQEKV
-192 DAINEKLLE
+192 DAINERLLE
-201 VIDVQLADAR
+201 VIDARLADAR
-211 KQLESA
+211 AQLDAA

-223 GRKEY
+223 GRAEY

-233 NYSNTVSD
+233 NFNKTVSNTV
-241 TMMQEMSGQVGDA
+241 MQQYSGEVGNA
-254 IEVVRKQAQ
+254 VETVRKQAQ

-309 LIEIVTELRDITDK
+309 LIEIVAELREITDK
-323 LTGAL
+323 LTTAL
-328 QQLQQRLNTESG
+328 QQLQERLNTETG
-340 TEGSTAADL
+340 TEGSTATDL
-349 ADDLQVQQSLNTV
+349 VDDLQVQQSLSTV

-372 MDDVPGLTKTFSDAI
+372 MDDVPGLMSTFSDAL
-387 GNFSQQQMQA
+387 GTYSQQQLEA
-397 YMKFTEAREMLNEYE
+397 YMQFTEAREMLNEYE
-412 KQLAEAKQTYAD
+412 KQLETAKQTYED
-424 AEEKAMA
+424 AKEKAMA
-431 SSDVSKL
+431 SSDVSKM

-477 SIEDISGAL
+477 SIDDISGAL

-501 ADVEVIDNAEASYTR
+501 ADVEVIDNAEASFTR

-524 LKIYKGATSSASEVS
+524 LKIYKGSSSSASTVS
-539 DNCLSAFQ
+539 DNCLSAFK

-574 ILSSMV
+574 ILSSMI

-588 VLAIFLRDVKPTL
+588 VLALFLRDIKPTL

-653 LRGRGVPAAR
+653 LRSRGVPAAR
-663 AAVQGAKQVGMSV
+663 AAVQGTKQVGMSI

-689 VVFSSSI
+689 VVFSSSL

-708 GYCLMASLIVALT
+708 GYCLMASLLVAVT

-735 PKQLKWFDKIQDK
+735 PKQLKWFDKIQNK

-755 CFRHRALPLLAAV
+755 CFQHRALPLVAAV
-768 VLLAF
+768 ALLVF
-773 CGWRVFSMG
+773 CGWRVVSMG

-798 STTKDLSKEDSYAI
+798 TTTKDLSKEDSYAI
-812 AGKAVEAMLE
+812 AEKAIDAMLN
-822 VDHVKEVGITTD
+822 VDNVEEVGITTD

-840 DIGQL
+840 DVGQL
-845 GLPTTITDLLN
+845 GLPSAITDLLN

-869 LDESL
+869 LNESL
-874 SSSEIETARQAL
+874 SSTQIETARQAL

-894 DCTAKVEISGM
+894 DCTATVEISGM

-915 LSVKIYGADA
+915 LSVKIYGADPD
-925 ETLSQLSEK
+925 TMTQLSEK
-934 VVDIVNDTE
+934 VVEIVNDTE

-957 TINLHI
+957 TINLQI

-995 VTVDGSTMSV
+995 VSVDGRTMSV
-1005 QISNN
+1005 EISDN

-1019 MDITFETTVMS
+1019 MDITFETSVMS
-1030 ADGTTSTGTC
+1030 ADGTTTTGTC
-1040 TLADMATWDTGSA
+1040 KLSDIATWVTGSA
-1053 PDSITSEDQTQYVS
+1053 PNSITSQNQTQYVT
-1067 VTADTLDGY
+1067 VTANTLDGY
-1076 NTTVQARVLEKK
+1076 NTTVQARELEKK
-1088 LNEFALSDEMPEGCS
+1088 LDAFALSDEMPEGCS

-1114 FMVNEMVQWLALALP
+1114 YMVNEMVQWMGLALP

-1144 PFIVLFTI
+1144 PFIVLFTV
-1152 PLAFTGGLLGMLFT
+1152 PLAFTGGLLGLLLT

-1180 LMGTVANNGIVF
+1180 LMGTVVNNGIVF
-1192 VDYAN
+1192 VDYTN
-1197 QLRLGGLERRAAL
+1197 QLRMGGMERRAAL
-1210 VATGK
+1210 IATGK

-1233 QMVFSNDM
+1233 QLVFSNDM

-1256 LSYATLMTLYIVP
+1256 LTYATIMTLYVVP
-1269 ILYDILFKKPP
+1269 LLYDLLFKKPP
-1280 LVVDVGDDGMD
+1280 LNIDVGSDDLD
-1291 DIPDDAAEYIAQSNA
+1291 DIPDDAAEYIAQSH
-1306 AEAQPA
+1306 A

>member
-109 KVDQTTA
+109 KVDQTMA

-822 VDHVKEVGITTD
+822 VDHVEEVGITTD

-1180 LMGTVANNGIVF
+1180 LMGTVVNNGIVF

-1197 QLRLGGLERRAAL
+1197 QLRLGGMERRAAL
-1210 VATGK
+1210 IATGK

-1233 QMVFSNDM
+1233 QLVFSNDM

-1269 ILYDILFKKPP
+1269 ILYDILFRKPP
-1280 LVVDVGDDGMD
+1280 LNVDVGSDDELD
-1291 DIPDDAAEYIAQSNA
+1291 DIPDDAAEYIAQSSS
-1306 AEAQPA
+1306 A
-1312 QPEA
+1312 QPEG

>member
-34 LLPDVNTPYLMVV
+34 LLPDVSTPYLMVV

-77 SVTATS
+77 KVTATS

-137 MTVAVSREGSDVYD
+137 MTVAVSRDGSDVYD

-192 DAINEKLLE
+192 NVINEKLLE

-228 NRQFK
+228 DRQFK
-233 NYSNTVSD
+233 NYNKTVSD
-241 TMMQEMSGQVGDA
+241 TVMQQFSGQVGEA
-254 IEVVRKQAQ
+254 VETVRKQAQ

-309 LIEIVTELRDITDK
+309 LIEIVAELRDITDK

-372 MDDVPGLTKTFSDAI
+372 MDDVPGLMSTFSDAL
-387 GNFSQQQMQA
+387 GTYSQQQMQA

-412 KQLAEAKQTYAD
+412 KQLTEAKQQYED
-424 AEEKAMA
+424 AKEKAMA
-431 SSDVSKL
+431 SSDVSKM

-501 ADVEVIDNAEASYTR
+501 ADVAVIDNAEASYTR

-574 ILSSMV
+574 ILSSMI

-822 VDHVKEVGITTD
+822 VDHVEEVGITTD

-957 TINLHI
+957 TINLQI

-1053 PDSITSEDQTQYVS
+1053 PDSITSENQTQYVS

-1180 LMGTVANNGIVF
+1180 LMGTVVNNGIVF

-1197 QLRLGGLERRAAL
+1197 QLRLGGMERRAAL
-1210 VATGK
+1210 IATGK

-1233 QMVFSNDM
+1233 QLVFSNDM

-1280 LVVDVGDDGMD
+1280 LNVDVGSDDELD
-1291 DIPDDAAEYIAQSNA
+1291 DIPDDAAEYIAQSSS
-1306 AEAQPA
+1306 A
-1312 QPEA
+1312 QPEG

>member
-77 SVTATS
+77 KVTATS

-137 MTVAVSREGSDVYD
+137 MTAAVSREGSDVYD

-172 VSTNGLIEKMVQ
+172 VSANGLIEKMVQ

-228 NRQFK
+228 DRQFK
-233 NYSNTVSD
+233 NYNKTVSD
-241 TMMQEMSGQVGDA
+241 TVMQQFSGQVGEA
-254 IEVVRKQAQ
+254 VETVRKQAQ

-309 LIEIVTELRDITDK
+309 LIEIVAELRDITDK

-349 ADDLQVQQSLNTV
+349 ADDLQVQQSLNTI

-372 MDDVPGLTKTFSDAI
+372 MDDVPGLMSTFSDAL
-387 GNFSQQQMQA
+387 GTYSQQQMQA

-588 VLAIFLRDVKPTL
+588 VLALFLRDVKPTL

-822 VDHVKEVGITTD
+822 VDHVEEVGITTD

-963 DRDKVRSYGLTVAQ
+963 DRDKVRAYGLTVAQ

-1114 FMVNEMVQWLALALP
+1114 FMVNEMVQWLGLALP

-1180 LMGTVANNGIVF
+1180 LMGTVVNNGIVF

-1197 QLRLGGLERRAAL
+1197 QLRLGGMERRAAL
-1210 VATGK
+1210 IATGK

-1233 QMVFSNDM
+1233 QLVFSNDM

-1269 ILYDILFKKPP
+1269 ILYDILFRKPP
-1280 LVVDVGDDGMD
+1280 LNVDVGSDDELD
-1291 DIPDDAAEYIAQSNA
+1291 DIPDDAAEYIAQSSS
-1306 AEAQPA
+1306 A
-1312 QPEA
+1312 QPEG